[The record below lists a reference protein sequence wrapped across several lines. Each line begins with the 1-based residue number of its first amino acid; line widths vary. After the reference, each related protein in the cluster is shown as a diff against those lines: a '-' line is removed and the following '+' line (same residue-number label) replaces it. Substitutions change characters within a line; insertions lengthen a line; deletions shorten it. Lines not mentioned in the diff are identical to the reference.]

1 MATELGQ
8 AYVQVIPS
16 AKGIG
21 GMLKKSMG
29 GDFDSA
35 GQSLGTSLGSKI
47 KKALIAAG
55 IGKALKTAIFEG
67 AKLEQSLG
75 GVETL
80 FKGSAGRVKQYA
92 SQAFKTAGMSANEY
106 MENVTSF
113 SAAMISSLG
122 GNTKKA
128 AQLSNQAI
136 TDMSDNANKMG
147 SDISMITQTY
157 QSLARGQYQMLDN
170 LKLGYGGTKGE
181 MQRLLND
188 AEKLTGK
195 KYDISNFSDVTQ
207 AIHAIQTE
215 MGITGTTAKEA
226 ASTISGSFNMMKA
239 SAKDFLGNLTL
250 GRDVSKSMENLV
262 ASTGTFL
269 SNLLP
274 ALGNIAKGLVN
285 VIGTTFPQ
293 LFSQIGKSL
302 GANMPGLIS
311 KGLSMITQFT
321 ASLRNNAGKFISAG
335 MDMLLKLA
343 QGFARSMPVLIQ
355 KIPQIVTN
363 IAGIINDNAPKVLAT
378 GVKIII
384 TLAKGLIQAIPTLIA
399 NIPQI
404 LRAMWNAF
412 TAFSWLNLGGTII
425 RGIVGALRGGVGALF
440 SAAQSLGTTI
450 LNALANLPALLFNAG
465 ATAIVRMIQGLRSA
479 WGVLTGIGVQ
489 IISVIISGLASLGS
503 RLWNKAKSAVSRMIS
518 AFRSGGW
525 GSIGTHI
532 ISGII
537 RGIAGAAGRLFSAMK
552 NLASRALKSA
562 KKALGIESP
571 SKIFAAEVGHFIPS
585 GIALGVER
593 NEGVLT
599 ASMKHAAG
607 TMTDA
612 FNPNLVRTANSS
624 WSQMNMYPAYKDA
637 FSGGVVQNINIYQ
650 PVKTPG
656 ETARAIKDAA
666 FKIGLAGGQ

>member
-1 MATELGQ
+1 MATELGK

-29 GDFDSA
+29 GDMDSA
-35 GQSLGTSLGSKI
+35 GTSLGKGLGSKI
-47 KKALIAAG
+47 KAAIIAAG
-55 IGKALKTAIFEG
+55 IGKVLKTAIFEG

-80 FKGSAGRVKQYA
+80 FKGSAGRVKKYA
-92 SQAFKTAGMSANEY
+92 AEAYRTAGMSGNEY

-128 AQLSNQAI
+128 AKLSNQAI

-147 SDISMITQTY
+147 TDLSMVTQTY

-195 KYDISNFSDVTQ
+195 KYDISSFSDVTQ
-207 AIHAIQTE
+207 AIHAIQTQ

-226 ASTISGSFNMMKA
+226 ASTISGSFNMMKSA
-239 SAKDFLGNLTL
+239 AKDFLGNLTL

-262 ASTGTFL
+262 TSTGTFL

-293 LFSQIGKSL
+293 MFSKIGNSL
-302 GANMPGLIS
+302 GASMPGLIS
-311 KGLSMITQFT
+311 KGLTMVTQFT
-321 ASLRNNAGKFISAG
+321 ASLRKNAGKFVSAG
-335 MDMLLKLA
+335 MEMLLKLA
-343 QGFARSMPVLIQ
+343 QGWANSMPVMIQ
-355 KIPQIVTN
+355 KIPQIITN
-363 IAGIINDNAPKVLAT
+363 IAGLINDNAPKIMVT
-378 GVKIII
+378 GGKIII
-384 TLAKGLIQAIPTLIA
+384 TLVRGLINAIPTLIA

-412 TAFSWLNLGGTII
+412 TAFNWMSLGSSMIS
-425 RGIVGALRGGVGALF
+425 GIAGALRSGIGSLF
-440 SAAQSLGTTI
+440 SAAQSLCVTI
-450 LNALANLPALLFNAG
+450 VNAFINLPTVLFNAG
-465 ATAIVRMIQGLRSA
+465 ATAIVHLIQGFRSA
-479 WGVLTGIGVQ
+479 WGVITSIGGRIV
-489 IISVIISGLASLGS
+489 VAVISGLVSLASRMWS
-503 RLWNKAKSAVSRMIS
+503 SAKSAASRMFS
-518 AFRSGGW
+518 AFRAVSW
-525 GSIGTHI
+525 GSVGTHI

-537 RGIAGAAGRLFSAMK
+537 RGIAGAAGKLFSSMK
-552 NLASRALKSA
+552 NLASKALSAA
-562 KKALGIESP
+562 KKVLGINSP
-571 SKIFAAEVGHFIPS
+571 SRVFAAEVGRWIPAGIAVGVTKNS
-585 GIALGVER
+585 GILSSVMDDTAKSM
-593 NEGVLT
+593 T
-599 ASMKHAAG
+599 AS
-607 TMTDA
+607 
-612 FNPNLVRTANSS
+612 FNPNLVRNAQIS
-624 WSQMNMYPAYKDA
+624 WSGATQNNAA
-637 FSGGVVQNINIYQ
+637 NQTGNVVQNINIYQ

-656 ETARAIKDAA
+656 ETAEAIKNTAKYA
-666 FKIGLAGGQ
+666 FAGDYI

>member
-1 MATELGQ
+1 MATELGK

-29 GDFDSA
+29 GDMDSA
-35 GQSLGTSLGSKI
+35 GTSLGKGLGSKI
-47 KKALIAAG
+47 KAAIIAAG
-55 IGKALKTAIFEG
+55 IGKVLKTAIFEG

-80 FKGSAGRVKQYA
+80 FKGSAGRVKKYA
-92 SQAFKTAGMSANEY
+92 AEAYRTAGMSGNEY

-128 AQLSNQAI
+128 AKLSNQAI

-147 SDISMITQTY
+147 TDLSMVTQTY

-195 KYDISNFSDVTQ
+195 KYDISSFSDVTQ
-207 AIHAIQTE
+207 AIHAIQTQ

-226 ASTISGSFNMMKA
+226 ASTISGSFNMMKSA
-239 SAKDFLGNLTL
+239 AKDFLGNLTL

-262 ASTGTFL
+262 TSTGTFL

-293 LFSQIGKSL
+293 MFSKIGNSL
-302 GANMPGLIS
+302 GASMPGLIS
-311 KGLSMITQFT
+311 KGLTMVTQFT
-321 ASLRNNAGKFISAG
+321 ASLRRNAGKFVSAG
-335 MDMLLKLA
+335 MEMLLKLA
-343 QGFARSMPVLIQ
+343 QGWANSMPVMIQ
-355 KIPQIVTN
+355 KIPQIITN
-363 IAGIINDNAPKVLAT
+363 IAGLINDNAPKIMVT
-378 GVKIII
+378 GGKIII
-384 TLAKGLIQAIPTLIA
+384 TLVKGLINAIPTLIA

-412 TAFSWLNLGGTII
+412 TAFNWMSLGSTMIS
-425 RGIVGALRGGVGALF
+425 GIAGALRSGIGSLF
-440 SAAQSLGTTI
+440 SAAQSLCVTI
-450 LNALANLPALLFNAG
+450 VNAFINLPTVLFNAG
-465 ATAIVRMIQGLRSA
+465 ATAIVHLIQGFRSA
-479 WGVLTGIGVQ
+479 WGVITSIGGRIV
-489 IISVIISGLASLGS
+489 VAVISGLASLAS
-503 RLWNKAKSAVSRMIS
+503 RMWSSAKSAVSRMLS

-537 RGIAGAAGRLFSAMK
+537 RGIAGAAGKLFSAMK
-552 NLASRALKSA
+552 NLASKALSAA
-562 KKALGIESP
+562 KKVLGINSP
-571 SKIFAAEVGHFIPS
+571 SRVFASEVGRWIPA
-585 GIALGVER
+585 GIAVGVTK
-593 NEGVLT
+593 NSGMLSSVMDDT
-599 ASMKHAAG
+599 AKSM
-607 TMTDA
+607 TSS
-612 FNPNLVRTANSS
+612 FNPNLVRNAQIS
-624 WSQMNMYPAYKDA
+624 WSGATQNNAA
-637 FSGGVVQNINIYQ
+637 NQTGNVVQNINIYQ

-656 ETARAIKDAA
+656 ETAEAIKNTAKYA
-666 FKIGLAGGQ
+666 FAGDYI

>member
-1 MATELGQ
+1 MATELGK

-29 GDFDSA
+29 GDMDSA
-35 GQSLGTSLGSKI
+35 GTSLGKGLGSKI
-47 KKALIAAG
+47 KAAIIAAG
-55 IGKALKTAIFEG
+55 IGKVLKTAIFEG

-80 FKGSAGRVKQYA
+80 FKGSAGRVKKYA
-92 SQAFKTAGMSANEY
+92 AEAYRTAGMSGNEY

-128 AQLSNQAI
+128 AKLSNQAI

-147 SDISMITQTY
+147 TDLSMVTQTY

-195 KYDISNFSDVTQ
+195 KYDISSFSDVTQ
-207 AIHAIQTE
+207 AIHAIQTQ

-226 ASTISGSFNMMKA
+226 ASTISGSFNMMKSA
-239 SAKDFLGNLTL
+239 AKDFLGNLTL

-262 ASTGTFL
+262 TSTGTFL

-293 LFSQIGKSL
+293 MFSKIGNSL
-302 GANMPGLIS
+302 GASMPGLIS
-311 KGLSMITQFT
+311 KGLTMVTQFT
-321 ASLRNNAGKFISAG
+321 ASLRKNAGKFVSAG
-335 MDMLLKLA
+335 MEMLLKLA
-343 QGFARSMPVLIQ
+343 QGWANSMPVMIQ
-355 KIPQIVTN
+355 KIPQIITN
-363 IAGIINDNAPKVLAT
+363 IAGLINDNAPKIMVT
-378 GVKIII
+378 GGKIII
-384 TLAKGLIQAIPTLIA
+384 TLVKGLINAIPTLIA

-412 TAFSWLNLGGTII
+412 TAFNWMSLGSSMIS
-425 RGIVGALRGGVGALF
+425 GIAGALRSGIGSLF
-440 SAAQSLGTTI
+440 SAAQSLCVTI
-450 LNALANLPALLFNAG
+450 VNAFINLPTVLFNAG
-465 ATAIVRMIQGLRSA
+465 ATAIVHLIQGFRSA
-479 WGVLTGIGVQ
+479 WGVITSIGGRIV
-489 IISVIISGLASLGS
+489 VAVISGLVSLASRMWS
-503 RLWNKAKSAVSRMIS
+503 SAKSAASRMLS
-518 AFRSGGW
+518 AFRAVSW
-525 GSIGTHI
+525 GSVGTHI
-532 ISGII
+532 ISGIV
-537 RGIAGAAGRLFSAMK
+537 RGIAGAAGKLFSAMK
-552 NLASRALKSA
+552 NLASKALSAA
-562 KKALGIESP
+562 KKVLGINSP
-571 SKIFAAEVGHFIPS
+571 SRVFAAEVGRWIPA
-585 GIALGVER
+585 GIAVGVTK
-593 NEGVLT
+593 NSGMLSSVMDDT
-599 ASMKHAAG
+599 AKSM
-607 TMTDA
+607 TSS
-612 FNPNLVRTANSS
+612 FNPNLVRNAQIS
-624 WSQMNMYPAYKDA
+624 WSGATQNNAA
-637 FSGGVVQNINIYQ
+637 NQTGNVVQNINIYQ

-656 ETARAIKDAA
+656 ETAEAIKNTAKYA
-666 FKIGLAGGQ
+666 FAGDYI

>member
-1 MATELGQ
+1 MATELGK

-29 GDFDSA
+29 GDMDSA
-35 GQSLGTSLGSKI
+35 GTSLGKGLGSKI
-47 KKALIAAG
+47 KAAIIAAG
-55 IGKALKTAIFEG
+55 IGKVLKTAIFEG

-80 FKGSAGRVKQYA
+80 FKGSAGRVKKYA
-92 SQAFKTAGMSANEY
+92 AEAYRTAGMSGNEY

-128 AQLSNQAI
+128 AKLSNQAI

-147 SDISMITQTY
+147 TDLSMVTQTY

-195 KYDISNFSDVTQ
+195 KYDISSFSDVTQ
-207 AIHAIQTE
+207 AIHAIQTQ

-226 ASTISGSFNMMKA
+226 ASTISGSFNMMKSA
-239 SAKDFLGNLTL
+239 AKDFLGNLTL

-262 ASTGTFL
+262 TSTGTFL

-293 LFSQIGKSL
+293 MFSKIGNSL
-302 GANMPGLIS
+302 GASMPGLIS
-311 KGLSMITQFT
+311 KGLTMVTQFT
-321 ASLRNNAGKFISAG
+321 ASLRKNAGKFVSAG
-335 MDMLLKLA
+335 MEMLLKLA
-343 QGFARSMPVLIQ
+343 QGWANSMPVMIQ
-355 KIPQIVTN
+355 KIPQIITN
-363 IAGIINDNAPKVLAT
+363 IAGLINDNAPKIMVT
-378 GVKIII
+378 GGKIII
-384 TLAKGLIQAIPTLIA
+384 TLVKGLINAIPTLIA

-412 TAFSWLNLGGTII
+412 TAFNWMSLGSSMIS
-425 RGIVGALRGGVGALF
+425 GIAGALRSGIGSLF
-440 SAAQSLGTTI
+440 SAAQSLCVTI
-450 LNALANLPALLFNAG
+450 VNAFINLPTVLFNAG
-465 ATAIVRMIQGLRSA
+465 ATAIVHLIQGFRSA
-479 WGVLTGIGVQ
+479 WGVITSIGGRIV
-489 IISVIISGLASLGS
+489 VAVISGLVSLASRMWS
-503 RLWNKAKSAVSRMIS
+503 SAKSAASRMLS
-518 AFRSGGW
+518 AFRAVSW
-525 GSIGTHI
+525 GSVGTHI
-532 ISGII
+532 ISGIV
-537 RGIAGAAGRLFSAMK
+537 RGIAGAAGKLFSAMK
-552 NLASRALKSA
+552 NLASKALSAA
-562 KKALGIESP
+562 KKVLGINSP
-571 SKIFAAEVGHFIPS
+571 SRVFAAEVGRWIPA
-585 GIALGVER
+585 GIAAGVTK
-593 NEGVLT
+593 NSGMLSSVMDDT
-599 ASMKHAAG
+599 AKSM
-607 TMTDA
+607 TSS
-612 FNPNLVRTANSS
+612 FNPNLVRNAQIS
-624 WSQMNMYPAYKDA
+624 WSGATQNNAA
-637 FSGGVVQNINIYQ
+637 NQTGNVVQNINIYQ

-656 ETARAIKDAA
+656 ETAEAIKNTAKYA
-666 FKIGLAGGQ
+666 FAGDYI

>member
-1 MATELGQ
+1 MATELGK

-29 GDFDSA
+29 GDMDSA
-35 GQSLGTSLGSKI
+35 GTSLGKGLGSKI
-47 KKALIAAG
+47 KAAIIAAG
-55 IGKALKTAIFEG
+55 IGKVLKTAIFEG

-80 FKGSAGRVKQYA
+80 FKGSAGRVKKYA
-92 SQAFKTAGMSANEY
+92 AEAYRTAGMSGNEY

-128 AQLSNQAI
+128 AKLSNQAI

-147 SDISMITQTY
+147 TDLSMVTQTY

-195 KYDISNFSDVTQ
+195 KYDISSFSDITQ
-207 AIHAIQTE
+207 AIHAIQTQ

-226 ASTISGSFNMMKA
+226 ASTISGSFNMMKSA
-239 SAKDFLGNLTL
+239 AKDFLGNLTL

-262 ASTGTFL
+262 TSTGTFL

-293 LFSQIGKSL
+293 MFSKIGNSL
-302 GANMPGLIS
+302 GASMPGLIS
-311 KGLSMITQFT
+311 KGLTMVTQFT
-321 ASLRNNAGKFISAG
+321 ASLRKNAGKFVSAG
-335 MDMLLKLA
+335 MEMLLKLA
-343 QGFARSMPVLIQ
+343 QGWANSMPVMIQ
-355 KIPQIVTN
+355 KIPQIITN
-363 IAGIINDNAPKVLAT
+363 IAGLINDNAPKIMVT
-378 GVKIII
+378 GGKIII
-384 TLAKGLIQAIPTLIA
+384 TLVKGLINAIPTLIA

-412 TAFSWLNLGGTII
+412 TAFNWMSLGSSMIS
-425 RGIVGALRGGVGALF
+425 GIAGALRSGIGSLF
-440 SAAQSLGTTI
+440 SAAQSLCVTI
-450 LNALANLPALLFNAG
+450 VNAFINLPTVLFNAG
-465 ATAIVRMIQGLRSA
+465 ATAIVYLIQGFRSA
-479 WGVLTGIGVQ
+479 WGVITSIGGRIV
-489 IISVIISGLASLGS
+489 VAVISGLVSLASRMWS
-503 RLWNKAKSAVSRMIS
+503 SAKSAASRMLS
-518 AFRSGGW
+518 AFRAVSW
-525 GSIGTHI
+525 GSVGTHI

-537 RGIAGAAGRLFSAMK
+537 RGIAGAAGKLFSAMK
-552 NLASRALKSA
+552 NLASKALSAA
-562 KKALGIESP
+562 KKVLGINSP
-571 SKIFAAEVGHFIPS
+571 SRVFAAEVGRWIPA
-585 GIALGVER
+585 GIAVGVTK
-593 NEGVLT
+593 NSGMLSSVMDDT
-599 ASMKHAAG
+599 AKSM
-607 TMTDA
+607 TSS
-612 FNPNLVRTANSS
+612 FNPNLVRNAQIS
-624 WSQMNMYPAYKDA
+624 WSGATQNNAA
-637 FSGGVVQNINIYQ
+637 NQTGNVVQNINIYQ

-656 ETARAIKDAA
+656 ETAEAIKNTAKYA
-666 FKIGLAGGQ
+666 FAGDYI

>member
-1 MATELGQ
+1 MATELGK

-29 GDFDSA
+29 GDMDSA
-35 GQSLGTSLGSKI
+35 GTSLGKGLGSKI
-47 KKALIAAG
+47 KAAIIAAG
-55 IGKALKTAIFEG
+55 IGKVLKTAIFEG

-80 FKGSAGRVKQYA
+80 FKGSAGRVKKYA
-92 SQAFKTAGMSANEY
+92 AEAYRTAGMSGNEY

-128 AQLSNQAI
+128 AKLSNQAI

-147 SDISMITQTY
+147 TDLSMVTQTY

-195 KYDISNFSDVTQ
+195 KYDISSFSDVTQ
-207 AIHAIQTE
+207 AIHAIQTQ

-262 ASTGTFL
+262 TSTGTFL

-293 LFSQIGKSL
+293 MFSKIGNSL
-302 GANMPGLIS
+302 GASMPGLIS
-311 KGLSMITQFT
+311 KGLTMVTQFT
-321 ASLRNNAGKFISAG
+321 ASLRKNAGKFVSAG

-343 QGFARSMPVLIQ
+343 QGWANSMPVMIQ
-355 KIPQIVTN
+355 KIPQIITN
-363 IAGIINDNAPKVLAT
+363 IAGLINDNAPKIMIT
-378 GVKIII
+378 GGKIII
-384 TLAKGLIQAIPTLIA
+384 TLVKGLINAIPTLIA

-412 TAFSWLNLGGTII
+412 TAFNWMSLGSTMIS
-425 RGIVGALRGGVGALF
+425 GIAGALRSGIGSLF
-440 SAAQSLGTTI
+440 SAAQSLCATI
-450 LNALANLPALLFNAG
+450 VNAFINLPTVLFNAG
-465 ATAIVRMIQGLRSA
+465 ATAIVHLIQGFRSA
-479 WGVLTGIGVQ
+479 WGVITSIGGRIV
-489 IISVIISGLASLGS
+489 VAVISGLVSLASRMWS
-503 RLWNKAKSAVSRMIS
+503 SAKSAASRMLS
-518 AFRSGGW
+518 AFRAVSW
-525 GSIGTHI
+525 GSVGTHI
-532 ISGII
+532 ISGIV
-537 RGIAGAAGRLFSAMK
+537 RGIAGAAGKLFSAMK
-552 NLASRALKSA
+552 NLASKALSAA
-562 KKALGIESP
+562 KKVLGINSP
-571 SKIFAAEVGHFIPS
+571 SRVFAAEVGRWIPA
-585 GIALGVER
+585 GIAVGVTK
-593 NEGVLT
+593 NSGMLSSVMDDT
-599 ASMKHAAG
+599 AKSM
-607 TMTDA
+607 TSS
-612 FNPNLVRTANSS
+612 FNPNLVRNAQIS
-624 WSQMNMYPAYKDA
+624 WSGATQNNAA
-637 FSGGVVQNINIYQ
+637 NQTGNVVQNINIYQ

-656 ETARAIKDAA
+656 ETAEAIKNTAKYA
-666 FKIGLAGGQ
+666 FAGDYI

>member
-1 MATELGQ
+1 MATELGK

-29 GDFDSA
+29 GDMDSA
-35 GQSLGTSLGSKI
+35 GTSLGKGLGSKI
-47 KKALIAAG
+47 KAAIIAAG
-55 IGKALKTAIFEG
+55 IGKVLKTAIFEG

-80 FKGSAGRVKQYA
+80 FKGSAGRVKKYA
-92 SQAFKTAGMSANEY
+92 AEAYRTAGMSGNEY

-128 AQLSNQAI
+128 AKLSNQAI

-147 SDISMITQTY
+147 TDLSMVTQTY

-195 KYDISNFSDVTQ
+195 KYDISSFSDVTQ
-207 AIHAIQTE
+207 AIHAIQTQ

-293 LFSQIGKSL
+293 IFSKIGNSL
-302 GANMPGLIS
+302 GASMPGLVS
-311 KGLSMITQFT
+311 KGLTMVTQFT
-321 ASLRNNAGKFISAG
+321 ASLRKNAGKFVSAG
-335 MDMLLKLA
+335 MEMLLKLA
-343 QGFARSMPVLIQ
+343 QGWANSMPVMIQ
-355 KIPQIVTN
+355 KIPQIITN
-363 IAGIINDNAPKVLAT
+363 IAGLINDNAPKIMVT
-378 GVKIII
+378 GGKIII
-384 TLAKGLIQAIPTLIA
+384 TLVKGLINAIPTLIA

-412 TAFSWLNLGGTII
+412 TAFNWMSLGSSMIS
-425 RGIVGALRGGVGALF
+425 GIAGALRSGIGSLF
-440 SAAQSLGTTI
+440 SAAQSLCVTI
-450 LNALANLPALLFNAG
+450 VNAFINLPTVLFNAG
-465 ATAIVRMIQGLRSA
+465 ATAIVHLIQGFRSA
-479 WGVLTGIGVQ
+479 WGVITSIGGRIV
-489 IISVIISGLASLGS
+489 VAVISGLVSLASRMWS
-503 RLWNKAKSAVSRMIS
+503 SAKSAASRMLS
-518 AFRSGGW
+518 AFRAVSW
-525 GSIGTHI
+525 GSVGTHI

-537 RGIAGAAGRLFSAMK
+537 RGIAGAAGKLFSSMK
-552 NLASRALKSA
+552 NLASKALSAA
-562 KKALGIESP
+562 KKVLGINSP
-571 SKIFAAEVGHFIPS
+571 SRVFAAEVGRWIPA
-585 GIALGVER
+585 GIAVGVTK
-593 NEGVLT
+593 NSGMLSSVMDDT
-599 ASMKHAAG
+599 AKSM
-607 TMTDA
+607 TSS
-612 FNPNLVRTANSS
+612 FNPNLVRNAQIS
-624 WSQMNMYPAYKDA
+624 WSGATQNNAA
-637 FSGGVVQNINIYQ
+637 NQTGNVVQNINIYQ

-656 ETARAIKDAA
+656 ETAEAIKNTAKYA
-666 FKIGLAGGQ
+666 FAGDYI

>member
-1 MATELGQ
+1 MATELGK

-29 GDFDSA
+29 GDMDSA
-35 GQSLGTSLGSKI
+35 GTSLGKGLGSKI
-47 KKALIAAG
+47 KAAIIAAG
-55 IGKALKTAIFEG
+55 IGKVLKTAIFEG

-80 FKGSAGRVKQYA
+80 FKGSAGRVKKYA
-92 SQAFKTAGMSANEY
+92 AEAYRTAGMSGNEY

-128 AQLSNQAI
+128 AKLSNQAI

-147 SDISMITQTY
+147 TDLSMVTQTY

-195 KYDISNFSDVTQ
+195 KYDISSFSDVTQ
-207 AIHAIQTE
+207 AIHAIQTQ

-262 ASTGTFL
+262 TSTGTFL

-293 LFSQIGKSL
+293 MFSKIGNSL
-302 GANMPGLIS
+302 GASMPGLIS
-311 KGLSMITQFT
+311 KGLTMVTQFT
-321 ASLRNNAGKFISAG
+321 ASLRKNAGKFVSAG
-335 MDMLLKLA
+335 MEMLLKLA
-343 QGFARSMPVLIQ
+343 QGWANSMPVMIQ
-355 KIPQIVTN
+355 KIPQIITN
-363 IAGIINDNAPKVLAT
+363 IAGLINDNAPKIMIT
-378 GVKIII
+378 GGKIII
-384 TLAKGLIQAIPTLIA
+384 TLVKGLINAIPTLIA

-412 TAFSWLNLGGTII
+412 TAFNWMSLGSSMIS
-425 RGIVGALRGGVGALF
+425 GIAGALRSGIGSLF
-440 SAAQSLGTTI
+440 SAAQSLCVTI
-450 LNALANLPALLFNAG
+450 VNAFINLPTVLFNAG
-465 ATAIVRMIQGLRSA
+465 ATAIVHLIQGFRSA
-479 WGVLTGIGVQ
+479 WGVITSIGGRIV
-489 IISVIISGLASLGS
+489 VAVISGLVSLASRMWS
-503 RLWNKAKSAVSRMIS
+503 SAKSAASRMLS
-518 AFRSGGW
+518 AFRAVSW
-525 GSIGTHI
+525 GSVGTHI

-537 RGIAGAAGRLFSAMK
+537 RGIAGAAGKLFSAMK
-552 NLASRALKSA
+552 NLASKALSAA
-562 KKALGIESP
+562 KKVLGINSP
-571 SKIFAAEVGHFIPS
+571 SRVFAAEVGRWIPA
-585 GIALGVER
+585 GIAVGVTK
-593 NEGVLT
+593 NSGMLSSVMDDT
-599 ASMKHAAG
+599 AKSM
-607 TMTDA
+607 TSS
-612 FNPNLVRTANSS
+612 FNPNLVRNAQIS
-624 WSQMNMYPAYKDA
+624 WSGATQNNAA
-637 FSGGVVQNINIYQ
+637 NQTGNVVQNINIYQ

-656 ETARAIKDAA
+656 ETAEAIKNTAKYA
-666 FKIGLAGGQ
+666 FAGDYI

>member
-1 MATELGQ
+1 MATELGK

-29 GDFDSA
+29 GDMDSA
-35 GQSLGTSLGSKI
+35 GTSLGKGLGSKI
-47 KKALIAAG
+47 KAAIIAAG
-55 IGKALKTAIFEG
+55 IGKVLKTAIFEG

-80 FKGSAGRVKQYA
+80 FKGSAGRVKKYA
-92 SQAFKTAGMSANEY
+92 AEAYRTAGMSGNEY

-128 AQLSNQAI
+128 AKLSNQAI

-147 SDISMITQTY
+147 TDLSMVTQTY

-195 KYDISNFSDVTQ
+195 KYDISSFSDVTQ
-207 AIHAIQTE
+207 AIHAIQTQ

-226 ASTISGSFNMMKA
+226 ASTISGSFNMMKSA
-239 SAKDFLGNLTL
+239 AKDFLGNLTL

-262 ASTGTFL
+262 TSTGTFL

-293 LFSQIGKSL
+293 MFSKIGNSL
-302 GANMPGLIS
+302 GASMPGLIS
-311 KGLSMITQFT
+311 KGLTMVTQFT
-321 ASLRNNAGKFISAG
+321 ASLRRNAGKFVSAG
-335 MDMLLKLA
+335 MEMLLKLA
-343 QGFARSMPVLIQ
+343 QGWANSMPVMIQ
-355 KIPQIVTN
+355 KIPQIITN
-363 IAGIINDNAPKVLAT
+363 IAGLINDNAPKIMVT
-378 GVKIII
+378 GGKIII
-384 TLAKGLIQAIPTLIA
+384 ALVRGLINAIPTLIA

-412 TAFSWLNLGGTII
+412 TAFNWMSLGSSMIS
-425 RGIVGALRGGVGALF
+425 GIAGALRSGIGSLF
-440 SAAQSLGTTI
+440 SAAQSLCVTI
-450 LNALANLPALLFNAG
+450 VNAFINLPTVLFNAG
-465 ATAIVRMIQGLRSA
+465 ATAIVHLIQGFRSA
-479 WGVLTGIGVQ
+479 WGVITSIGGRIV
-489 IISVIISGLASLGS
+489 VAVISGLVSLASRMWS
-503 RLWNKAKSAVSRMIS
+503 SAKSAASRMFS
-518 AFRSGGW
+518 AFRAVSW
-525 GSIGTHI
+525 GSVGTHI

-537 RGIAGAAGRLFSAMK
+537 RGIAGAAGKLFSAMK
-552 NLASRALKSA
+552 NLASKALSAA
-562 KKALGIESP
+562 KKVLGINSP
-571 SKIFAAEVGHFIPS
+571 SRVFAAEVGRWIPA
-585 GIALGVER
+585 GIAVGVTK
-593 NEGVLT
+593 NSGMLSSVMDDT
-599 ASMKHAAG
+599 AKSM
-607 TMTDA
+607 TSS
-612 FNPNLVRTANSS
+612 FNPNLVRNAQIS
-624 WSQMNMYPAYKDA
+624 WSGATQNNAA
-637 FSGGVVQNINIYQ
+637 NQTGNVVQNINIYQ

-656 ETARAIKDAA
+656 ETAEAIKNTAKYA
-666 FKIGLAGGQ
+666 FAGDYI

>member
-1 MATELGQ
+1 MATELGK

-29 GDFDSA
+29 GDMDSA
-35 GQSLGTSLGSKI
+35 GTSLGKGLGSKI
-47 KKALIAAG
+47 KAAIIAAG
-55 IGKALKTAIFEG
+55 IGKVLKTAIFEG

-80 FKGSAGRVKQYA
+80 FKGSAGRVKKYA
-92 SQAFKTAGMSANEY
+92 AEAYRTAGMSGNEY

-128 AQLSNQAI
+128 AKLSNQAI

-147 SDISMITQTY
+147 TDLSMVTQTY

-195 KYDISNFSDVTQ
+195 KYDISSFSDVTQ
-207 AIHAIQTE
+207 AIHAIQTQ

-226 ASTISGSFNMMKA
+226 ASTISGSFNMMKSA
-239 SAKDFLGNLTL
+239 AKDFLGNLTL

-262 ASTGTFL
+262 TSTGTFL

-293 LFSQIGKSL
+293 MFSKIGNSL
-302 GANMPGLIS
+302 GASMPGLIS
-311 KGLSMITQFT
+311 KGLTMVTQFT
-321 ASLRNNAGKFISAG
+321 ASLRKNAGKFVSAG
-335 MDMLLKLA
+335 MEMLLKLA
-343 QGFARSMPVLIQ
+343 QGWANSMPVMIQ
-355 KIPQIVTN
+355 KIPQIITN
-363 IAGIINDNAPKVLAT
+363 IAGLINDNAPKIMVT
-378 GVKIII
+378 GGKIII
-384 TLAKGLIQAIPTLIA
+384 TLVKGLINAIPTLIA

-412 TAFSWLNLGGTII
+412 TAFNWMSLGSSMIS
-425 RGIVGALRGGVGALF
+425 GIAGALRSGIGSLF
-440 SAAQSLGTTI
+440 SAAQSLCVTI
-450 LNALANLPALLFNAG
+450 VNAFINLPTVLFNAG
-465 ATAIVRMIQGLRSA
+465 ATAIVHLIQGFRSA
-479 WGVLTGIGVQ
+479 WGVITSIGGRIV
-489 IISVIISGLASLGS
+489 VAVISGLISLASRMWS
-503 RLWNKAKSAVSRMIS
+503 SAKSAASRMFS
-518 AFRSGGW
+518 AFRAVSW
-525 GSIGTHI
+525 GSVGTHI
-532 ISGII
+532 ISGIV
-537 RGIAGAAGRLFSAMK
+537 RGIAGAAGKLFSAMK
-552 NLASRALKSA
+552 NLASKALSAA
-562 KKALGIESP
+562 KKVLGINSP
-571 SKIFAAEVGHFIPS
+571 SRVFAAEVGRWIPA
-585 GIALGVER
+585 GIAVGVTK
-593 NEGVLT
+593 NSGMLSSVMDDT
-599 ASMKHAAG
+599 AKSM
-607 TMTDA
+607 TSS
-612 FNPNLVRTANSS
+612 FNPNLVRNAQIS
-624 WSQMNMYPAYKDA
+624 WSGVKQNNAA
-637 FSGGVVQNINIYQ
+637 NQTGNVVQNINIYQ

-656 ETARAIKDAA
+656 ETAEAIKNTAKYA
-666 FKIGLAGGQ
+666 FAGDYI

>member
-1 MATELGQ
+1 MATELGK

-29 GDFDSA
+29 GDMDSA
-35 GQSLGTSLGSKI
+35 GTSLGKGLGSKI
-47 KKALIAAG
+47 KAAIIAAG
-55 IGKALKTAIFEG
+55 IGKVLKTAIFEG

-80 FKGSAGRVKQYA
+80 FKGSAGRVKKYA
-92 SQAFKTAGMSANEY
+92 AEAYRTAGMSGNEY

-128 AQLSNQAI
+128 AKLSNQAI

-147 SDISMITQTY
+147 TDLSMVTQTY

-195 KYDISNFSDVTQ
+195 KYDISSFSDVTQ
-207 AIHAIQTE
+207 AIHAIQTQ

-262 ASTGTFL
+262 TSTGTFL

-293 LFSQIGKSL
+293 MFSKIGNSL
-302 GANMPGLIS
+302 GASMPGLIS
-311 KGLSMITQFT
+311 KGLTMVTQFT
-321 ASLRNNAGKFISAG
+321 ASLRKNAGKFVSAG
-335 MDMLLKLA
+335 MEMLLKLA
-343 QGFARSMPVLIQ
+343 QGWANSMPVMIQ
-355 KIPQIVTN
+355 KIPQIITN
-363 IAGIINDNAPKVLAT
+363 IAGLINDNAPKIMIT
-378 GVKIII
+378 GGKIII
-384 TLAKGLIQAIPTLIA
+384 TLVKGLINAIPTLIA

-412 TAFSWLNLGGTII
+412 TAFNWMSLGSSMIS
-425 RGIVGALRGGVGALF
+425 GIAGALRSGIGSLF
-440 SAAQSLGTTI
+440 SAAQSLCVTI
-450 LNALANLPALLFNAG
+450 VNAFINLPTVLFNAG
-465 ATAIVRMIQGLRSA
+465 ATAIVHLIQGFRSA
-479 WGVLTGIGVQ
+479 WGVITSIGGR
-489 IISVIISGLASLGS
+489 IVIAVISGLVSLASRMWS
-503 RLWNKAKSAVSRMIS
+503 SAKSAASRMFS
-518 AFRSGGW
+518 AFRAVSW
-525 GSIGTHI
+525 GSVGTHI

-537 RGIAGAAGRLFSAMK
+537 RGIAGAAGKLFSAMK
-552 NLASRALKSA
+552 NLASKALSAA
-562 KKALGIESP
+562 KKVLGINSP
-571 SKIFAAEVGHFIPS
+571 SRVFAAEVGRWIPA
-585 GIALGVER
+585 GIAVGVTK
-593 NEGVLT
+593 NSGMLSSVMDDT
-599 ASMKHAAG
+599 AKSM
-607 TMTDA
+607 TSS
-612 FNPNLVRTANSS
+612 FNPNLVRNAQIS
-624 WSQMNMYPAYKDA
+624 WSGATQNNAA
-637 FSGGVVQNINIYQ
+637 NQTGNVVQNINIYQ

-656 ETARAIKDAA
+656 ETAEAIKNTAKYA
-666 FKIGLAGGQ
+666 FAGDYI

>member
-1 MATELGQ
+1 MATELGK

-29 GDFDSA
+29 GDMDSA
-35 GQSLGTSLGSKI
+35 GTSLGKGLGSKI
-47 KKALIAAG
+47 KAAIIAAG
-55 IGKALKTAIFEG
+55 IGKVLKTAIFEG

-80 FKGSAGRVKQYA
+80 FKGSAGRVKKYA
-92 SQAFKTAGMSANEY
+92 AEAYRTAGMSGNEY

-128 AQLSNQAI
+128 AKLSNQAI

-147 SDISMITQTY
+147 TDLSMVTQTY

-195 KYDISNFSDVTQ
+195 KYDISSFSDVTQ
-207 AIHAIQTE
+207 AIHAIQTQ

-226 ASTISGSFNMMKA
+226 ASTISGSFNMMKSA
-239 SAKDFLGNLTL
+239 AKDFLGNLTL

-262 ASTGTFL
+262 TSTGTFL

-293 LFSQIGKSL
+293 MFSKIGNSL
-302 GANMPGLIS
+302 GASMPGLIS
-311 KGLSMITQFT
+311 KGLTMVTQFT
-321 ASLRNNAGKFISAG
+321 ASLRRNAGKFVSAG
-335 MDMLLKLA
+335 MEMLLKLA
-343 QGFARSMPVLIQ
+343 QGWANSMPVMIQ
-355 KIPQIVTN
+355 KIPQIITN
-363 IAGIINDNAPKVLAT
+363 IAGLINDNAPKIMVT
-378 GVKIII
+378 GGKIII
-384 TLAKGLIQAIPTLIA
+384 TLVKGLINAIPTLIA

-412 TAFSWLNLGGTII
+412 TAFNWMSLGSSMIS
-425 RGIVGALRGGVGALF
+425 GIAGALRSGIGSLF
-440 SAAQSLGTTI
+440 SAAQSLCVTI
-450 LNALANLPALLFNAG
+450 VNAFINLPTVLFNAG
-465 ATAIVRMIQGLRSA
+465 ATAIVHLIQGFRSA
-479 WGVLTGIGVQ
+479 WGVITSIGGRIV
-489 IISVIISGLASLGS
+489 VAVISGLVSLASRMWS
-503 RLWNKAKSAVSRMIS
+503 SAKSAASRMLS
-518 AFRSGGW
+518 AFRAVSW
-525 GSIGTHI
+525 GSVGTHI
-532 ISGII
+532 ISGIV
-537 RGIAGAAGRLFSAMK
+537 RGIAGAAGKLFSAMK
-552 NLASRALKSA
+552 NLASKALSAA
-562 KKALGIESP
+562 KKVLGINSP
-571 SKIFAAEVGHFIPS
+571 SRVFAAEVGRWIPA
-585 GIALGVER
+585 GIAVGVTK
-593 NEGVLT
+593 NSGMLSSVMDDT
-599 ASMKHAAG
+599 AKSM
-607 TMTDA
+607 TSS
-612 FNPNLVRTANSS
+612 FNPNLVRNAQIS
-624 WSQMNMYPAYKDA
+624 WSGATQNNAA
-637 FSGGVVQNINIYQ
+637 NQTGNVVQNINIYQ

-656 ETARAIKDAA
+656 ETAEAIKNTAKYA
-666 FKIGLAGGQ
+666 FAGDYI

>member
-1 MATELGQ
+1 MATELGK

-29 GDFDSA
+29 GDMDSA
-35 GQSLGTSLGSKI
+35 GTSLGKGLGSKI
-47 KKALIAAG
+47 KAAIIAAG
-55 IGKALKTAIFEG
+55 IGKVLKTAIFEG

-80 FKGSAGRVKQYA
+80 FKGSAGRVKKYA
-92 SQAFKTAGMSANEY
+92 AEAYRTAGMSGNEY

-128 AQLSNQAI
+128 AKLSNQAI

-147 SDISMITQTY
+147 TDLSMVTQTY

-195 KYDISNFSDVTQ
+195 KYDISSFSDVTQ
-207 AIHAIQTE
+207 AIHAIQTQ

-226 ASTISGSFNMMKA
+226 ATTISGSFNMMKSA
-239 SAKDFLGNLTL
+239 AKDFLGNLTL

-262 ASTGTFL
+262 TSTGTFL

-274 ALGNIAKGLVN
+274 ALGNIAKGFVN

-293 LFSQIGKSL
+293 MFSKIGNGL
-302 GANMPGLIS
+302 GASMPGLIS
-311 KGLSMITQFT
+311 KGLTMVTQFT
-321 ASLRNNAGKFISAG
+321 ASLRKNAGKFVSAG
-335 MDMLLKLA
+335 MEMLLKLA
-343 QGFARSMPVLIQ
+343 QGWANSMPVMIQ
-355 KIPQIVTN
+355 KIPQIITN
-363 IAGIINDNAPKVLAT
+363 IAGLINDNAPKIMIT
-378 GVKIII
+378 GGKIII
-384 TLAKGLIQAIPTLIA
+384 TLVKGLINAIPTLIA

-412 TAFSWLNLGGTII
+412 TAFNWMSLGSTMIS
-425 RGIVGALRGGVGALF
+425 GIAGALRSGIGSLF
-440 SAAQSLGTTI
+440 SAAQSLCVTI
-450 LNALANLPALLFNAG
+450 VNAFINLPTVLFNAG
-465 ATAIVRMIQGLRSA
+465 ATAIVHLIQGFRSA
-479 WGVLTGIGVQ
+479 WGVITSIGGRIV
-489 IISVIISGLASLGS
+489 VAVISGLVSLASRMWS
-503 RLWNKAKSAVSRMIS
+503 SAKSAASRMLS
-518 AFRSGGW
+518 AFRAVSW
-525 GSIGTHI
+525 GSVGTHI

-537 RGIAGAAGRLFSAMK
+537 RGIAGAAGKLFSAMK
-552 NLASRALKSA
+552 NLASKALSAA
-562 KKALGIESP
+562 KKVLGINSP
-571 SKIFAAEVGHFIPS
+571 SRVFAAEVGRWIPA
-585 GIALGVER
+585 GIAVGVTK
-593 NEGVLT
+593 NSGMLSSVMDDT
-599 ASMKHAAG
+599 AKSM
-607 TMTDA
+607 TSS
-612 FNPNLVRTANSS
+612 FNPNLVRNAQIS
-624 WSQMNMYPAYKDA
+624 WSGATQNNAA
-637 FSGGVVQNINIYQ
+637 NQTGNVVQNINIYQ

-656 ETARAIKDAA
+656 ETAEAIKNTAKYT
-666 FKIGLAGGQ
+666 FAGDYV

>member
-1 MATELGQ
+1 MATELGK

-29 GDFDSA
+29 GDMDSA
-35 GQSLGTSLGSKI
+35 GTSLGKGLGSKI
-47 KKALIAAG
+47 KAAIIAAG
-55 IGKALKTAIFEG
+55 IGKVLKTAIFEG

-80 FKGSAGRVKQYA
+80 FKGSAGRVKKYA
-92 SQAFKTAGMSANEY
+92 AEAYRTAGMSGNEY

-128 AQLSNQAI
+128 AKLSNQAI

-147 SDISMITQTY
+147 TDLSMVTQTY

-195 KYDISNFSDVTQ
+195 KYDISSFSDVTQ
-207 AIHAIQTE
+207 AIHAIQTQ

-262 ASTGTFL
+262 TSTGTFL

-293 LFSQIGKSL
+293 MFSKIGNSL
-302 GANMPGLIS
+302 GASMPGLIS
-311 KGLSMITQFT
+311 KGLTMVTQFT
-321 ASLRNNAGKFISAG
+321 ASLRKNAGKFVSAG
-335 MDMLLKLA
+335 MEMLLKLA
-343 QGFARSMPVLIQ
+343 QGWANSMPVMIQ
-355 KIPQIVTN
+355 KIPQIITN
-363 IAGIINDNAPKVLAT
+363 IAGLINDNAPKIMVT
-378 GVKIII
+378 GGKIII
-384 TLAKGLIQAIPTLIA
+384 TLVKGLINAIPTLIA

-412 TAFSWLNLGGTII
+412 TAFNWMSLGSSMIS
-425 RGIVGALRGGVGALF
+425 GIAGALRSGIGSLF
-440 SAAQSLGTTI
+440 SAAQSLCVTI
-450 LNALANLPALLFNAG
+450 VNAFINLPTVLFNAG
-465 ATAIVRMIQGLRSA
+465 ATAIVHLIQGFRSA
-479 WGVLTGIGVQ
+479 WGVITSIGGRIV
-489 IISVIISGLASLGS
+489 VAVISGLVSLASRMWS
-503 RLWNKAKSAVSRMIS
+503 SAKSAASRMLS
-518 AFRSGGW
+518 AFRAVSW
-525 GSIGTHI
+525 GSVGTHI

-537 RGIAGAAGRLFSAMK
+537 RGIAGAAGKLFSSMK
-552 NLASRALKSA
+552 NLASKALSAA
-562 KKALGIESP
+562 KKVLGINSP
-571 SKIFAAEVGHFIPS
+571 SRVFAAEVGRWIPAGIAVGVTKNS
-585 GIALGVER
+585 GILSSVMDDTAKSM
-593 NEGVLT
+593 T
-599 ASMKHAAG
+599 AS
-607 TMTDA
+607 
-612 FNPNLVRTANSS
+612 FNPNLVRNAQIS
-624 WSQMNMYPAYKDA
+624 WSGATQNNAA
-637 FSGGVVQNINIYQ
+637 NQTGNVVQNINIYQ

-656 ETARAIKDAA
+656 ETAEAIKNTAKYA
-666 FKIGLAGGQ
+666 FAGDYI

>member
-1 MATELGQ
+1 MATELGK

-29 GDFDSA
+29 GDMDSA
-35 GQSLGTSLGSKI
+35 GTSLGKGLGSKI
-47 KKALIAAG
+47 KAAIIAAG
-55 IGKALKTAIFEG
+55 IGKVLKTAIFEG

-80 FKGSAGRVKQYA
+80 FKGSAGRVKKYA
-92 SQAFKTAGMSANEY
+92 AEAYRTAGMSGNEY

-128 AQLSNQAI
+128 AKLSNQAI

-147 SDISMITQTY
+147 TDLSMVTQTY

-195 KYDISNFSDVTQ
+195 KYDISSFSDVTQ
-207 AIHAIQTE
+207 AIHAIQTQ

-262 ASTGTFL
+262 TSTGTFL

-293 LFSQIGKSL
+293 MFSKIGNSL
-302 GANMPGLIS
+302 GASMPGLIS
-311 KGLSMITQFT
+311 KGLTMVTQFT
-321 ASLRNNAGKFISAG
+321 ASLRKNAGKFVSAG
-335 MDMLLKLA
+335 MEMLLKLA
-343 QGFARSMPVLIQ
+343 QGWANSMPVMIQ
-355 KIPQIVTN
+355 KIPQIITN
-363 IAGIINDNAPKVLAT
+363 IAGLINDNAPKIMVT
-378 GVKIII
+378 GGKIII
-384 TLAKGLIQAIPTLIA
+384 TLVRGLINAIPTLIA

-412 TAFSWLNLGGTII
+412 TAFNWMSLGSSMIS
-425 RGIVGALRGGVGALF
+425 GIAGALRSGIGSLF
-440 SAAQSLGTTI
+440 SAAQSLCVTI
-450 LNALANLPALLFNAG
+450 VNAFINLPTVLFNAG
-465 ATAIVRMIQGLRSA
+465 ATAIVHLIQGFRSA
-479 WGVLTGIGVQ
+479 WGVITSIGGRIV
-489 IISVIISGLASLGS
+489 VAVISGLVSLASRMWS
-503 RLWNKAKSAVSRMIS
+503 SAKSAASRMLS
-518 AFRSGGW
+518 AFRAVSW
-525 GSIGTHI
+525 GSVGTHI

-537 RGIAGAAGRLFSAMK
+537 RGIAGAAGKLFSSMK
-552 NLASRALKSA
+552 NLASKALSAA
-562 KKALGIESP
+562 KKVLGINSP
-571 SKIFAAEVGHFIPS
+571 SRVFAAEVGRWIPAGIAVGVTKNS
-585 GIALGVER
+585 GILSSVMDDTAKSM
-593 NEGVLT
+593 T
-599 ASMKHAAG
+599 AS
-607 TMTDA
+607 
-612 FNPNLVRTANSS
+612 FNPNLVRNAQIS
-624 WSQMNMYPAYKDA
+624 WSGATQNNAA
-637 FSGGVVQNINIYQ
+637 NQTGNVVQNINIYQ

-656 ETARAIKDAA
+656 ETAEAIKNTAKYA
-666 FKIGLAGGQ
+666 FAGDYI

>member
-1 MATELGQ
+1 MATELGK

-29 GDFDSA
+29 GDMDSA
-35 GQSLGTSLGSKI
+35 GTSLGKGLGSKI
-47 KKALIAAG
+47 KAAIIAAG
-55 IGKALKTAIFEG
+55 IGKVLKTAIFEG

-80 FKGSAGRVKQYA
+80 FKGSAGRVKKYA
-92 SQAFKTAGMSANEY
+92 AEAYRTAGMSGNEY

-128 AQLSNQAI
+128 AKLSNQAI

-147 SDISMITQTY
+147 TDLSMVTQTY

-195 KYDISNFSDVTQ
+195 KYDISSFSDVTQ
-207 AIHAIQTE
+207 AIHAIQTQ

-226 ASTISGSFNMMKA
+226 ASTISGSFNMMKSA
-239 SAKDFLGNLTL
+239 AKDFLGNLTL

-262 ASTGTFL
+262 TSTGTFL

-293 LFSQIGKSL
+293 MFSKIGNSL
-302 GANMPGLIS
+302 GASMPGLIS
-311 KGLSMITQFT
+311 KGLTMVTQFT
-321 ASLRNNAGKFISAG
+321 ASLRRNAGKFVSAG
-335 MDMLLKLA
+335 MEMLLKLA
-343 QGFARSMPVLIQ
+343 QGWANSMPVMIQ
-355 KIPQIVTN
+355 KIPQIITN
-363 IAGIINDNAPKVLAT
+363 IAGLINDNAPKIMVT
-378 GVKIII
+378 GGKIII
-384 TLAKGLIQAIPTLIA
+384 TLVRGLINAIPTLIA

-412 TAFSWLNLGGTII
+412 TAFNWMSLGSSMIS
-425 RGIVGALRGGVGALF
+425 GIAGALRSGIGSLF
-440 SAAQSLGTTI
+440 SAAQSLCVTI
-450 LNALANLPALLFNAG
+450 VNAFINLPTVLFNAG
-465 ATAIVRMIQGLRSA
+465 ATAIVHLIQGFRSA
-479 WGVLTGIGVQ
+479 WGVITSIGGRIV
-489 IISVIISGLASLGS
+489 VAVISGLVSLASRMWS
-503 RLWNKAKSAVSRMIS
+503 SAKSAASRMFS
-518 AFRSGGW
+518 AFRAVSW
-525 GSIGTHI
+525 GSVGTHI

-537 RGIAGAAGRLFSAMK
+537 RGIAGAAGKLFSAMK
-552 NLASRALKSA
+552 NLASKALSAA
-562 KKALGIESP
+562 KKVLGINSP
-571 SKIFAAEVGHFIPS
+571 SRVFAAEVGRWIPA
-585 GIALGVER
+585 GIAVGVTK
-593 NEGVLT
+593 NSGMLSSVMDDT
-599 ASMKHAAG
+599 AKSI
-607 TMTDA
+607 TSS
-612 FNPNLVRTANSS
+612 FNPNLVRNAQIS
-624 WSQMNMYPAYKDA
+624 WSGATQNNAA
-637 FSGGVVQNINIYQ
+637 NQTGNVVQNINIYQ

-656 ETARAIKDAA
+656 ETAEAIKNTAKYA
-666 FKIGLAGGQ
+666 FAGDYI

>member
-1 MATELGQ
+1 MATELGK

-29 GDFDSA
+29 GDMDSA
-35 GQSLGTSLGSKI
+35 GTSLGKGLGSKI
-47 KKALIAAG
+47 KAAIIAAG
-55 IGKALKTAIFEG
+55 IGKVLKTAIFEG

-80 FKGSAGRVKQYA
+80 FKGSAGRVKKYA
-92 SQAFKTAGMSANEY
+92 AEAYRTAGMSGNEY

-128 AQLSNQAI
+128 AKLSNQAI

-147 SDISMITQTY
+147 TDLSMVTQTY

-195 KYDISNFSDVTQ
+195 KYDISSFSDVTQ
-207 AIHAIQTE
+207 AIHAIQTQ

-293 LFSQIGKSL
+293 MFSKIGNSL
-302 GANMPGLIS
+302 GASMPGLIS
-311 KGLSMITQFT
+311 KGLTMVTQFT
-321 ASLRNNAGKFISAG
+321 ASLRKNAGKFVSAG
-335 MDMLLKLA
+335 MEMLLKLA
-343 QGFARSMPVLIQ
+343 QGWANSMPVMIQ
-355 KIPQIVTN
+355 KIPQIITN
-363 IAGIINDNAPKVLAT
+363 IAGLINDNAPKIMIT
-378 GVKIII
+378 GGKIII
-384 TLAKGLIQAIPTLIA
+384 TLVKGLINAIPTLIA

-412 TAFSWLNLGGTII
+412 TAFNWMSLGSTMIS
-425 RGIVGALRGGVGALF
+425 GIAGALRSGIGSLF
-440 SAAQSLGTTI
+440 SAAQSLCVTI
-450 LNALANLPALLFNAG
+450 VNAFINLPTVLFNAG
-465 ATAIVRMIQGLRSA
+465 ATAIVHLIQGFRSA
-479 WGVLTGIGVQ
+479 WGVITSIGGRIV
-489 IISVIISGLASLGS
+489 VAVISGLVSLASRMWS
-503 RLWNKAKSAVSRMIS
+503 SAKSAASRMLS
-518 AFRSGGW
+518 AFRAVSW
-525 GSIGTHI
+525 GSVGTHI

-537 RGIAGAAGRLFSAMK
+537 RGIAGAAGKLFFSMK
-552 NLASRALKSA
+552 NLASKALSAA
-562 KKALGIESP
+562 KKVLGINSP
-571 SKIFAAEVGHFIPS
+571 SRVFAAEVGRWIPAGIAVGVTKNS
-585 GIALGVER
+585 GILSSVMDDTAKSM
-593 NEGVLT
+593 T
-599 ASMKHAAG
+599 AS
-607 TMTDA
+607 
-612 FNPNLVRTANSS
+612 FNPNLVRNAQIS
-624 WSQMNMYPAYKDA
+624 WSGATQNNAA
-637 FSGGVVQNINIYQ
+637 NQTGNVVQNINIYQ

-656 ETARAIKDAA
+656 ETAEAIKNTAKYA
-666 FKIGLAGGQ
+666 FAGDYI

>member
-1 MATELGQ
+1 MATELGK

-29 GDFDSA
+29 GDMDSA
-35 GQSLGTSLGSKI
+35 GTSLGKGLGSKI
-47 KKALIAAG
+47 KAAIIAAG
-55 IGKALKTAIFEG
+55 IGKVLKTAIFEG

-80 FKGSAGRVKQYA
+80 FKGSAGRVKKYA
-92 SQAFKTAGMSANEY
+92 AEAYRTSGMSGNEY

-128 AQLSNQAI
+128 AKLSNQAI

-147 SDISMITQTY
+147 TDLSMVTQTY

-195 KYDISNFSDVTQ
+195 KYDISSFSDVTQ
-207 AIHAIQTE
+207 AIHAIQTQ

-262 ASTGTFL
+262 TSTGTFL

-293 LFSQIGKSL
+293 MFSKIGNSL
-302 GANMPGLIS
+302 GASMPGLIS
-311 KGLSMITQFT
+311 KGLTMVTQFT
-321 ASLRNNAGKFISAG
+321 ASLRKNAGKFVSAG
-335 MDMLLKLA
+335 MEMLLKLA
-343 QGFARSMPVLIQ
+343 QGWANSMPVMIQ
-355 KIPQIVTN
+355 KIPQIITN
-363 IAGIINDNAPKVLAT
+363 IAGLINDNAPKIMIT
-378 GVKIII
+378 GGKIII
-384 TLAKGLIQAIPTLIA
+384 TLVKGLINAIPTLIA

-412 TAFSWLNLGGTII
+412 TAFNWMSLGSTMIS
-425 RGIVGALRGGVGALF
+425 GIAGALRSGIGSLF
-440 SAAQSLGTTI
+440 SAAQSLCVTI
-450 LNALANLPALLFNAG
+450 VNAFINLPTVLFNAG
-465 ATAIVRMIQGLRSA
+465 ATAIVHLIQGFRSA
-479 WGVLTGIGVQ
+479 WGVITSIGGRIV
-489 IISVIISGLASLGS
+489 VAVISGLVSLASRMWS
-503 RLWNKAKSAVSRMIS
+503 SAKSAASRMLS
-518 AFRSGGW
+518 AFRAVSW
-525 GSIGTHI
+525 GSVGTHI

-537 RGIAGAAGRLFSAMK
+537 RGIAGAAGKLFSSMK
-552 NLASRALKSA
+552 NLASKALSAA
-562 KKALGIESP
+562 KKVLGINSP
-571 SKIFAAEVGHFIPS
+571 SRVFAAEVGRWIPAGIAVGVTKNS
-585 GIALGVER
+585 GILSSVMDDTAKSM
-593 NEGVLT
+593 T
-599 ASMKHAAG
+599 AS
-607 TMTDA
+607 
-612 FNPNLVRTANSS
+612 FNPNLVRNAQIS
-624 WSQMNMYPAYKDA
+624 WSGATQNNAA
-637 FSGGVVQNINIYQ
+637 NQTGNVVQNINIYQ

-656 ETARAIKDAA
+656 ETAEAIKNTAKYA
-666 FKIGLAGGQ
+666 FAGDYI

>member
-1 MATELGQ
+1 MATELGK
-8 AYVQVIPS
+8 AYVQVILS

-29 GDFDSA
+29 GDMDSA
-35 GQSLGTSLGSKI
+35 GTSLGKGLGSKI
-47 KKALIAAG
+47 KAAIIAAG
-55 IGKALKTAIFEG
+55 IGKVLKTAIFEG

-80 FKGSAGRVKQYA
+80 FKGSAGRVKKYA
-92 SQAFKTAGMSANEY
+92 AEAYRTAGMSGNEY

-128 AQLSNQAI
+128 AKLSNQAI

-147 SDISMITQTY
+147 TDLSMVTQTY

-195 KYDISNFSDVTQ
+195 KYDISSFSDVTQ
-207 AIHAIQTE
+207 AIHAIQTQ

-262 ASTGTFL
+262 TSTGTFL

-293 LFSQIGKSL
+293 MFSKIGNSL
-302 GANMPGLIS
+302 GASMPGLIS
-311 KGLSMITQFT
+311 KGLTMVTQFT
-321 ASLRNNAGKFISAG
+321 ASLRRNAGKFVSAG
-335 MDMLLKLA
+335 MEMLLKLA
-343 QGFARSMPVLIQ
+343 QGWANSMPVMIQ
-355 KIPQIVTN
+355 KIPQIITN
-363 IAGIINDNAPKVLAT
+363 IAGLINDNAPKIMVT
-378 GVKIII
+378 GGKIII
-384 TLAKGLIQAIPTLIA
+384 TLVRGLINAIPTLIA

-412 TAFSWLNLGGTII
+412 TAFNWMSLGSSMIS
-425 RGIVGALRGGVGALF
+425 GIAGALRSGIGSLF
-440 SAAQSLGTTI
+440 SAAQSLCVTI
-450 LNALANLPALLFNAG
+450 VNAFINLPTVLFNAG
-465 ATAIVRMIQGLRSA
+465 ATAIVHLIQGFRSA
-479 WGVLTGIGVQ
+479 WGVITSIGGRIV
-489 IISVIISGLASLGS
+489 VAVISGLVSLASRMWS
-503 RLWNKAKSAVSRMIS
+503 SAKSAASRMLS
-518 AFRSGGW
+518 AFRAVSW
-525 GSIGTHI
+525 GSVGTHI

-537 RGIAGAAGRLFSAMK
+537 RGIAGAAGKLFSSMK
-552 NLASRALKSA
+552 NLASKALSAA
-562 KKALGIESP
+562 KKVLGINSP
-571 SKIFAAEVGHFIPS
+571 SRVFAAEVGRWIPA
-585 GIALGVER
+585 GIAVGVTK
-593 NEGVLT
+593 NSGMLSSVMDDT
-599 ASMKHAAG
+599 AKSM
-607 TMTDA
+607 TSS
-612 FNPNLVRTANSS
+612 FNPNLVRNAQIS
-624 WSQMNMYPAYKDA
+624 WSGATQNNAA
-637 FSGGVVQNINIYQ
+637 NQTGNVVQNINIYQ

-656 ETARAIKDAA
+656 ETAEAIKNTAKYA
-666 FKIGLAGGQ
+666 FAGDYI

>member
-1 MATELGQ
+1 MATELGK

-29 GDFDSA
+29 GDMDSA
-35 GQSLGTSLGSKI
+35 GTSLGKGLGSKI
-47 KKALIAAG
+47 KAAIIAAG
-55 IGKALKTAIFEG
+55 IGKVLKTAIFEG

-80 FKGSAGRVKQYA
+80 FKGSAGRVKKYA
-92 SQAFKTAGMSANEY
+92 AEAYRTAGMSGNEY

-128 AQLSNQAI
+128 AKLSNQAI

-147 SDISMITQTY
+147 TDLSMVTQTY

-195 KYDISNFSDVTQ
+195 KYDISSFSDVTQ
-207 AIHAIQTE
+207 AIHAIQTQ

-226 ASTISGSFNMMKA
+226 ASTISGSFNMMKSA
-239 SAKDFLGNLTL
+239 AKDFLGNLTL

-262 ASTGTFL
+262 TSTGTFL

-293 LFSQIGKSL
+293 MFSKIGNSL
-302 GANMPGLIS
+302 GASMPGLIS
-311 KGLSMITQFT
+311 KGLTMVTQFT
-321 ASLRNNAGKFISAG
+321 ASLRKNAGKFVSAG
-335 MDMLLKLA
+335 MEMLLKLA
-343 QGFARSMPVLIQ
+343 QGWANSMPVMIQ
-355 KIPQIVTN
+355 KIPQIITN
-363 IAGIINDNAPKVLAT
+363 IAGLINDNAPKIMVT
-378 GVKIII
+378 GGKIII
-384 TLAKGLIQAIPTLIA
+384 TLVKGLINAIPTLIA

-412 TAFSWLNLGGTII
+412 TAFNWMSLGSTMIS
-425 RGIVGALRGGVGALF
+425 GIAGALRSGIGSLF
-440 SAAQSLGTTI
+440 SAAQSLCVTI
-450 LNALANLPALLFNAG
+450 VNAFINLPTVLFNAG
-465 ATAIVRMIQGLRSA
+465 ATAIVHLIQGFRSA
-479 WGVLTGIGVQ
+479 WGVITSIGGRIV
-489 IISVIISGLASLGS
+489 VAVISGLVSLASRMWS
-503 RLWNKAKSAVSRMIS
+503 SAKSAASRMLS
-518 AFRSGGW
+518 AFRAVSW
-525 GSIGTHI
+525 GSVGTHI

-537 RGIAGAAGRLFSAMK
+537 RGIAGAAGKLFSSMK
-552 NLASRALKSA
+552 NLASKALSAA
-562 KKALGIESP
+562 KKVLGINSP
-571 SKIFAAEVGHFIPS
+571 SRVFAAEVGRWIPAGIAVGVTKNS
-585 GIALGVER
+585 GILSSVMDDTAKSM
-593 NEGVLT
+593 T
-599 ASMKHAAG
+599 AS
-607 TMTDA
+607 
-612 FNPNLVRTANSS
+612 FNPNLVRNAQIS
-624 WSQMNMYPAYKDA
+624 WSGATQNNAA
-637 FSGGVVQNINIYQ
+637 NQTGNVVQNINIYQ

-656 ETARAIKDAA
+656 ETAEAIKNTAKYA
-666 FKIGLAGGQ
+666 FAGDYI

>member
-1 MATELGQ
+1 MATELGK

-29 GDFDSA
+29 GDMDSA
-35 GQSLGTSLGSKI
+35 GTSLGKGLGSKI
-47 KKALIAAG
+47 KAAIIAAG
-55 IGKALKTAIFEG
+55 IGKVLKTAIFEG

-80 FKGSAGRVKQYA
+80 FKGSAGRVKKYA
-92 SQAFKTAGMSANEY
+92 AEAYRTAGMSGNEY

-128 AQLSNQAI
+128 AKLSNQAI

-147 SDISMITQTY
+147 TDLSMVTQTY

-195 KYDISNFSDVTQ
+195 KYDISSFSDVTQ
-207 AIHAIQTE
+207 AIHAIQTQ

-250 GRDVSKSMENLV
+250 GRDVSQSLQNLV
-262 ASTGTFL
+262 TSTRTFL
-269 SNLLP
+269 SNLMP

-293 LFSQIGKSL
+293 MFSKIGNSL
-302 GANMPGLIS
+302 GASMPGLIS
-311 KGLSMITQFT
+311 KGLTMVTQFT
-321 ASLRNNAGKFISAG
+321 ASLRKNAGKFVSAG
-335 MDMLLKLA
+335 MEMLLKLA
-343 QGFARSMPVLIQ
+343 QGWANSMPVMIQ
-355 KIPQIVTN
+355 KIPQIITN
-363 IAGIINDNAPKVLAT
+363 IAGLINDNAPKIMVT
-378 GVKIII
+378 GGKIII
-384 TLAKGLIQAIPTLIA
+384 TLVKGLINAIPTLIA

-412 TAFSWLNLGGTII
+412 TAFNWMSLGSSMIS
-425 RGIVGALRGGVGALF
+425 GIAGALRSGIGSLF
-440 SAAQSLGTTI
+440 SAAQSLCVTI
-450 LNALANLPALLFNAG
+450 VNAFINLPTVLFNAG
-465 ATAIVRMIQGLRSA
+465 ATAIVHLIQGFRSA
-479 WGVLTGIGVQ
+479 WGVITSIGGRIV
-489 IISVIISGLASLGS
+489 VAVISGLVSLASRMWS
-503 RLWNKAKSAVSRMIS
+503 SAKSAASRMFS
-518 AFRSGGW
+518 AFRAVSW
-525 GSIGTHI
+525 GSVGTHI

-537 RGIAGAAGRLFSAMK
+537 RGIAGAAGKLFSAMK
-552 NLASRALKSA
+552 NLASKALSAA
-562 KKALGIESP
+562 KKVLGINSP
-571 SKIFAAEVGHFIPS
+571 SRVFAAEVGRWIPA
-585 GIALGVER
+585 GIAVGVTK
-593 NEGVLT
+593 NSGMLSSVMDDT
-599 ASMKHAAG
+599 AKSM
-607 TMTDA
+607 TSS
-612 FNPNLVRTANSS
+612 FNPNLVRNAQIS
-624 WSQMNMYPAYKDA
+624 WSGATQNNAA
-637 FSGGVVQNINIYQ
+637 NQTGNVVQNINIYQ

-656 ETARAIKDAA
+656 ETAEAIKNTAKYA
-666 FKIGLAGGQ
+666 FAGDYV

>member
-1 MATELGQ
+1 MATELGK

-29 GDFDSA
+29 GDMDSA
-35 GQSLGTSLGSKI
+35 GTSLGKGLGSKI
-47 KKALIAAG
+47 KAAIIAAG
-55 IGKALKTAIFEG
+55 IGKVLKTAIFEG

-80 FKGSAGRVKQYA
+80 FKGSAGRVKKYA
-92 SQAFKTAGMSANEY
+92 AEAYRTAGMSGNEY

-128 AQLSNQAI
+128 AKLSNQAI

-147 SDISMITQTY
+147 TDLSMVTQTY

-195 KYDISNFSDVTQ
+195 KYDISSFSDVTQ
-207 AIHAIQTE
+207 AIHAIQTQ

-226 ASTISGSFNMMKA
+226 ASTISGSFNMMKSA
-239 SAKDFLGNLTL
+239 AKDFLGNLTL

-262 ASTGTFL
+262 TSTGTFL

-293 LFSQIGKSL
+293 MFSKIGNSL
-302 GANMPGLIS
+302 GASMPGLIS
-311 KGLSMITQFT
+311 KGLTMVTQFT
-321 ASLRNNAGKFISAG
+321 ASLRKNAGKFVSAG
-335 MDMLLKLA
+335 MEMLLKLA
-343 QGFARSMPVLIQ
+343 QGWANSMPVMIQ
-355 KIPQIVTN
+355 KIPQIITN
-363 IAGIINDNAPKVLAT
+363 IAGLINDNAPKIMVT
-378 GVKIII
+378 GGKIII
-384 TLAKGLIQAIPTLIA
+384 TLVRGLINAIPTLIA

-412 TAFSWLNLGGTII
+412 TAFNWMSLGSSMIS
-425 RGIVGALRGGVGALF
+425 GIAGALRSGIGSLF
-440 SAAQSLGTTI
+440 SAAQSLCVTI
-450 LNALANLPALLFNAG
+450 VNAFINLPTVLFNAG
-465 ATAIVRMIQGLRSA
+465 ATAIVHLIQGFRSA
-479 WGVLTGIGVQ
+479 WGVITSIGGRIV
-489 IISVIISGLASLGS
+489 VAVISGLVSLASRMWS
-503 RLWNKAKSAVSRMIS
+503 SAKSAASRMFS
-518 AFRSGGW
+518 AFRAVSW
-525 GSIGTHI
+525 GSVGTHI

-537 RGIAGAAGRLFSAMK
+537 RGIAGAAGKLFSAMK
-552 NLASRALKSA
+552 NLASKALSAA
-562 KKALGIESP
+562 KKVLGINSP
-571 SKIFAAEVGHFIPS
+571 SRVFAAEVGRWIPA
-585 GIALGVER
+585 GIAVGVTK
-593 NEGVLT
+593 NSGMLSSVMDDT
-599 ASMKHAAG
+599 AKSM
-607 TMTDA
+607 TSS
-612 FNPNLVRTANSS
+612 FNPNLVRNAQIS
-624 WSQMNMYPAYKDA
+624 WSGATQNNAA
-637 FSGGVVQNINIYQ
+637 NQTGNVVQNINIYQ

-656 ETARAIKDAA
+656 ETAEAIKNTAKYA
-666 FKIGLAGGQ
+666 FAGDYI

>member
-1 MATELGQ
+1 MATELGK

-29 GDFDSA
+29 GDMDSA
-35 GQSLGTSLGSKI
+35 GTSLGKGLGSKI
-47 KKALIAAG
+47 KAAIIAAG
-55 IGKALKTAIFEG
+55 IGKVLKTAIFEG

-80 FKGSAGRVKQYA
+80 FKGSAGRVKKYA
-92 SQAFKTAGMSANEY
+92 AEAYRTAGMSGNEY

-128 AQLSNQAI
+128 AKLSNQAI

-147 SDISMITQTY
+147 TDLSMVTQTY

-195 KYDISNFSDVTQ
+195 KYDISSFSDVTQ
-207 AIHAIQTE
+207 AIHAIQTQ

-226 ASTISGSFNMMKA
+226 ASTISGSFNMMKSA
-239 SAKDFLGNLTL
+239 AKDFLGNLTL

-262 ASTGTFL
+262 TSTGTFL

-293 LFSQIGKSL
+293 MFSKIGNSL
-302 GANMPGLIS
+302 GASMPGLIS
-311 KGLSMITQFT
+311 KGLTMVIQFT
-321 ASLRNNAGKFISAG
+321 ASLRKNAGKFVSAG
-335 MDMLLKLA
+335 MEMLLKLA
-343 QGFARSMPVLIQ
+343 QGWANSMPVMIQ
-355 KIPQIVTN
+355 KIPQIITN
-363 IAGIINDNAPKVLAT
+363 IAGLINDNAPKIMVT
-378 GVKIII
+378 GGKIII
-384 TLAKGLIQAIPTLIA
+384 TLVKGLINAIPTLIA

-412 TAFSWLNLGGTII
+412 TAFNWMSLGSSMIS
-425 RGIVGALRGGVGALF
+425 GIAGALRSGIGSLF
-440 SAAQSLGTTI
+440 SAAQSLCVSI
-450 LNALANLPALLFNAG
+450 VNAFINLPTVLFNAG
-465 ATAIVRMIQGLRSA
+465 ATAIVHLIQGFRSA
-479 WGVLTGIGVQ
+479 WGVITSIGGRIV
-489 IISVIISGLASLGS
+489 VAVISGLVSLASHMWS
-503 RLWNKAKSAVSRMIS
+503 SAKSAASRMFS
-518 AFRSGGW
+518 AFRAVSW
-525 GSIGTHI
+525 GSVGTHI

-537 RGIAGAAGRLFSAMK
+537 RGIAGAAGKLFSAMK
-552 NLASRALKSA
+552 NLASKALSAA
-562 KKALGIESP
+562 KKVLGINSP
-571 SKIFAAEVGHFIPS
+571 SRVFAAEVGRWIPA
-585 GIALGVER
+585 GIAVGVTK
-593 NEGVLT
+593 NSGMLSSVMDDT
-599 ASMKHAAG
+599 AKSM
-607 TMTDA
+607 TSS
-612 FNPNLVRTANSS
+612 FNPNLVRNAQIS
-624 WSQMNMYPAYKDA
+624 WSGATQNNAA
-637 FSGGVVQNINIYQ
+637 NQTGNVVQNINIYQ

-656 ETARAIKDAA
+656 ETAEAIKNTAKYA
-666 FKIGLAGGQ
+666 FAGDYI

>member
-1 MATELGQ
+1 MATELGK

-29 GDFDSA
+29 GDMDSA
-35 GQSLGTSLGSKI
+35 GTSLGKGLGSKI
-47 KKALIAAG
+47 KAAIIAAG
-55 IGKALKTAIFEG
+55 IGKVLKTAIFEG

-80 FKGSAGRVKQYA
+80 FKGSAGRVKKYA
-92 SQAFKTAGMSANEY
+92 AEAYRTAGMSGNEY

-128 AQLSNQAI
+128 AKLSNQAI

-147 SDISMITQTY
+147 TDLSMVTQTY

-195 KYDISNFSDVTQ
+195 KYDISSFSDVTQ
-207 AIHAIQTE
+207 AIHAIQTQ

-226 ASTISGSFNMMKA
+226 ASTISGSFNMMKSA
-239 SAKDFLGNLTL
+239 AKDFLGNLTL

-262 ASTGTFL
+262 TSTGTFL

-293 LFSQIGKSL
+293 MFSKIGNSL
-302 GANMPGLIS
+302 GASMPGLIS
-311 KGLSMITQFT
+311 KGLTMVTQFT
-321 ASLRNNAGKFISAG
+321 ASLRKNAGKFVSAG
-335 MDMLLKLA
+335 MEMLLKLA
-343 QGFARSMPVLIQ
+343 QGWANSMPVMIQ
-355 KIPQIVTN
+355 KIPQIITN
-363 IAGIINDNAPKVLAT
+363 IAGLINDNAPKIMVT
-378 GVKIII
+378 GGKIII
-384 TLAKGLIQAIPTLIA
+384 TLVKGLINAIPTLIA

-412 TAFSWLNLGGTII
+412 TAFNWMSLGSSMIS
-425 RGIVGALRGGVGALF
+425 GIAGALRSGIGSLF
-440 SAAQSLGTTI
+440 SAAQSLCVTI
-450 LNALANLPALLFNAG
+450 VNAFINLPTVLFNAG
-465 ATAIVRMIQGLRSA
+465 ATAIVHLIQGFRSA
-479 WGVLTGIGVQ
+479 WGVITSIGGRIV
-489 IISVIISGLASLGS
+489 VAVISGLISLASRMWS
-503 RLWNKAKSAVSRMIS
+503 SAKSAASRMLS
-518 AFRSGGW
+518 AFRAVSW
-525 GSIGTHI
+525 GSVGTHI
-532 ISGII
+532 ISGIV
-537 RGIAGAAGRLFSAMK
+537 RGIAGAAGKLFSAMK
-552 NLASRALKSA
+552 NLASKALSAA
-562 KKALGIESP
+562 KKVLGINSP
-571 SKIFAAEVGHFIPS
+571 SRVFAAEVGRWIPA
-585 GIALGVER
+585 GIAVGVTK
-593 NEGVLT
+593 NSGMLSSVMDDT
-599 ASMKHAAG
+599 AKSM
-607 TMTDA
+607 TSS
-612 FNPNLVRTANSS
+612 FNPNLVRNAQIS
-624 WSQMNMYPAYKDA
+624 WSGATQNNAA
-637 FSGGVVQNINIYQ
+637 NQTGNVVQNINIYQ

-656 ETARAIKDAA
+656 ETAEAIKNTAKYA
-666 FKIGLAGGQ
+666 FAGDYI

>member
-1 MATELGQ
+1 MATELGK

-29 GDFDSA
+29 GDMDSA
-35 GQSLGTSLGSKI
+35 GTSLGKGLGSKI
-47 KKALIAAG
+47 KAAIIAAG
-55 IGKALKTAIFEG
+55 IGKVLKTAIFEG

-80 FKGSAGRVKQYA
+80 FKGSAGRVKKYA
-92 SQAFKTAGMSANEY
+92 AEAYRTAGMSGNEY

-128 AQLSNQAI
+128 AKLSNQAI

-147 SDISMITQTY
+147 TDLSMVTQTY

-195 KYDISNFSDVTQ
+195 KYDISSFSDVTQ
-207 AIHAIQTE
+207 AIHAIQTQ

-262 ASTGTFL
+262 TSTGTFL

-293 LFSQIGKSL
+293 MFSKIGNSL
-302 GANMPGLIS
+302 GASMPGLIS
-311 KGLSMITQFT
+311 KGLTMVTQFT
-321 ASLRNNAGKFISAG
+321 ASLRRNAGKFVSAG
-335 MDMLLKLA
+335 MEMLLKLA
-343 QGFARSMPVLIQ
+343 QGWANSMPVMIQ
-355 KIPQIVTN
+355 KIPQIITN
-363 IAGIINDNAPKVLAT
+363 IAGLINDNAPKIMVT
-378 GVKIII
+378 GGKIII
-384 TLAKGLIQAIPTLIA
+384 TLVRGLINAIPTLIA

-412 TAFSWLNLGGTII
+412 TAFNWMSLGSSMIS
-425 RGIVGALRGGVGALF
+425 GIVGALRSGIGSLF
-440 SAAQSLGTTI
+440 SAAQSLCVTI
-450 LNALANLPALLFNAG
+450 VNAFINLPTVLFNAG
-465 ATAIVRMIQGLRSA
+465 ATAIVHLIQGFRSA
-479 WGVLTGIGVQ
+479 WGVITSIGGRIV
-489 IISVIISGLASLGS
+489 VAVISGLVSLASRMWS
-503 RLWNKAKSAVSRMIS
+503 SAKSAASRMLS
-518 AFRSGGW
+518 AFRAVSW
-525 GSIGTHI
+525 GSVGTHI

-537 RGIAGAAGRLFSAMK
+537 RGIAGAAGKLFSSMK
-552 NLASRALKSA
+552 NLASKALSAA
-562 KKALGIESP
+562 KKVLGINSP
-571 SKIFAAEVGHFIPS
+571 SRVFAAEVGRWIPAGIAVGVTKNS
-585 GIALGVER
+585 GILSSVMDDTAKSM
-593 NEGVLT
+593 T
-599 ASMKHAAG
+599 AS
-607 TMTDA
+607 
-612 FNPNLVRTANSS
+612 FNPNLVRNAQIS
-624 WSQMNMYPAYKDA
+624 WSGATQNNAA
-637 FSGGVVQNINIYQ
+637 NQTGNVVQNINIYQ

-656 ETARAIKDAA
+656 ETAEAIKNTAKYA
-666 FKIGLAGGQ
+666 FAGDYI

>member
-1 MATELGQ
+1 MATELGK

-29 GDFDSA
+29 GDMDSA
-35 GQSLGTSLGSKI
+35 GTSLGKGLGSKI
-47 KKALIAAG
+47 KAAIIAAG
-55 IGKALKTAIFEG
+55 IGKVLKTAIFEG

-80 FKGSAGRVKQYA
+80 FKGSAGRVKKYA
-92 SQAFKTAGMSANEY
+92 AEAYRTAGMSGNEY

-128 AQLSNQAI
+128 AKLSNQAI

-147 SDISMITQTY
+147 TDLSMVTQTY

-195 KYDISNFSDVTQ
+195 KYDISSFSDVTQ
-207 AIHAIQTE
+207 AIHAIQTQ

-226 ASTISGSFNMMKA
+226 ATTISGSFNMMKSA
-239 SAKDFLGNLTL
+239 AKDFLGNLTL

-262 ASTGTFL
+262 TSTGTFL

-293 LFSQIGKSL
+293 MFSKIGNSL
-302 GANMPGLIS
+302 GASMPGLIS
-311 KGLSMITQFT
+311 KGLTMVTQFT
-321 ASLRNNAGKFISAG
+321 ASLRKNAGKFVSAG
-335 MDMLLKLA
+335 MEMLLKLA
-343 QGFARSMPVLIQ
+343 QGWANSMPVMIQ
-355 KIPQIVTN
+355 KIPQIITN
-363 IAGIINDNAPKVLAT
+363 IAGLINDNAPKIMVT
-378 GVKIII
+378 GGKIII
-384 TLAKGLIQAIPTLIA
+384 TLVRGLINAIPTLIA

-412 TAFSWLNLGGTII
+412 TAFNWMSLGSSMIS
-425 RGIVGALRGGVGALF
+425 GIAGALRSGIGSLF
-440 SAAQSLGTTI
+440 SAAQSLCVTI
-450 LNALANLPALLFNAG
+450 VNAFINLPTVLFNAG
-465 ATAIVRMIQGLRSA
+465 ATAIVHLIQGFRSA
-479 WGVLTGIGVQ
+479 WGVITSIGGR
-489 IISVIISGLASLGS
+489 IVIAVISGLVSLASRMWS
-503 RLWNKAKSAVSRMIS
+503 SAKSAASRMFS
-518 AFRSGGW
+518 AFRAVSW
-525 GSIGTHI
+525 GSVGTHI

-537 RGIAGAAGRLFSAMK
+537 RGIAGAAGKLFSAMK
-552 NLASRALKSA
+552 NLASKALSAA
-562 KKALGIESP
+562 KKVLGINSP
-571 SKIFAAEVGHFIPS
+571 SRVFAAEVGRWIPA
-585 GIALGVER
+585 GIAVGVTK
-593 NEGVLT
+593 NSGMLSSVMDDT
-599 ASMKHAAG
+599 AKSM
-607 TMTDA
+607 TSS
-612 FNPNLVRTANSS
+612 FNPNLVRNAQIS
-624 WSQMNMYPAYKDA
+624 WSGATQNNAA
-637 FSGGVVQNINIYQ
+637 NQTGNVVQNINIYQ

-656 ETARAIKDAA
+656 ETAEAIKNTAKYA
-666 FKIGLAGGQ
+666 FAGDYI

>member
-1 MATELGQ
+1 MATELGK

-29 GDFDSA
+29 GDMDSA
-35 GQSLGTSLGSKI
+35 GTSLGKGLGSKI
-47 KKALIAAG
+47 KAAIIAAG
-55 IGKALKTAIFEG
+55 IGKVLKTAIFEG

-80 FKGSAGRVKQYA
+80 FKGSAGRVKKYA
-92 SQAFKTAGMSANEY
+92 AEAYRTAGMSGNEY

-128 AQLSNQAI
+128 AKLSNQAI

-147 SDISMITQTY
+147 TDLSMVTQTY

-195 KYDISNFSDVTQ
+195 KYDISSFSDVTQ
-207 AIHAIQTE
+207 AIHAIQTQ

-226 ASTISGSFNMMKA
+226 ASTISGSFNMMKSA
-239 SAKDFLGNLTL
+239 AKDFLGNLTL

-262 ASTGTFL
+262 TSTGTFL

-293 LFSQIGKSL
+293 MFSKIGNSL
-302 GANMPGLIS
+302 GASMPGLIS
-311 KGLSMITQFT
+311 KGLTMVTQFT
-321 ASLRNNAGKFISAG
+321 ASLRKNAGKFVSAG
-335 MDMLLKLA
+335 MEMLLKLA
-343 QGFARSMPVLIQ
+343 QGWANSMPVMIQ
-355 KIPQIVTN
+355 KIPQIITN
-363 IAGIINDNAPKVLAT
+363 IAGLINDNAPKIMVT
-378 GVKIII
+378 GGKIII
-384 TLAKGLIQAIPTLIA
+384 TLVKGLINAIPTLIA

-412 TAFSWLNLGGTII
+412 TAFNWMSLGSSMIS
-425 RGIVGALRGGVGALF
+425 GIAGALRSGIGSLF
-440 SAAQSLGTTI
+440 SAAQSLCVTI
-450 LNALANLPALLFNAG
+450 VNAFINLPTVLFNAG
-465 ATAIVRMIQGLRSA
+465 ATAIVHLIQGFRSA
-479 WGVLTGIGVQ
+479 WGVITSIGGRIV
-489 IISVIISGLASLGS
+489 VAVISGLVSLASRMWS
-503 RLWNKAKSAVSRMIS
+503 SAKSAASRMFS
-518 AFRSGGW
+518 AFRAVSW
-525 GSIGTHI
+525 GSVGTHI

-537 RGIAGAAGRLFSAMK
+537 RGIAGAAGKLFSSMK
-552 NLASRALKSA
+552 NLASKALSAA
-562 KKALGIESP
+562 KKVLGINSP
-571 SKIFAAEVGHFIPS
+571 SRVFAAEVGRWIPA
-585 GIALGVER
+585 GIAVGVTK
-593 NEGVLT
+593 NSGMLSSVMDDTAKSMT
-599 ASMKHAAG
+599 AS
-607 TMTDA
+607 
-612 FNPNLVRTANSS
+612 FNPNLVRNAQIS
-624 WSQMNMYPAYKDA
+624 WSGATQNNAA
-637 FSGGVVQNINIYQ
+637 NQTGNVVQNINIYQ

-656 ETARAIKDAA
+656 ETAEAIKNTAKYA
-666 FKIGLAGGQ
+666 FAGDYI

>member
-1 MATELGQ
+1 MATELGK

-29 GDFDSA
+29 GDMDSA
-35 GQSLGTSLGSKI
+35 GTSLGKGLGSKI
-47 KKALIAAG
+47 KAAIIAAG
-55 IGKALKTAIFEG
+55 IGKVLKTAIFEG

-80 FKGSAGRVKQYA
+80 FKGSAGRVKKYA
-92 SQAFKTAGMSANEY
+92 AEAYRTAGMSGNEY

-128 AQLSNQAI
+128 AKLSNQAI

-147 SDISMITQTY
+147 TDLSMVTQTY

-195 KYDISNFSDVTQ
+195 KYDISSFSDVTQ
-207 AIHAIQTE
+207 AIHAIQTQ

-226 ASTISGSFNMMKA
+226 ASTISGSFNMMKSA
-239 SAKDFLGNLTL
+239 AKDFLGNLTL

-262 ASTGTFL
+262 TSTGTFL

-293 LFSQIGKSL
+293 MFSKIGNSL
-302 GANMPGLIS
+302 GASMPGLIS
-311 KGLSMITQFT
+311 KGLTMVTQFT
-321 ASLRNNAGKFISAG
+321 ASLRKNAGKFVSAG
-335 MDMLLKLA
+335 MEMLLKLA
-343 QGFARSMPVLIQ
+343 QGWANSMPVMIQ
-355 KIPQIVTN
+355 KIPQIITN
-363 IAGIINDNAPKVLAT
+363 IAGLINDNAPKIMIT
-378 GVKIII
+378 GGKIII
-384 TLAKGLIQAIPTLIA
+384 TLVKGLINAIPTLIA

-412 TAFSWLNLGGTII
+412 TAFNWMSLGSTMIS
-425 RGIVGALRGGVGALF
+425 GIAGALRSGIGSLF
-440 SAAQSLGTTI
+440 SAAQSLCVTI
-450 LNALANLPALLFNAG
+450 VNAFINLPTVLFNAG
-465 ATAIVRMIQGLRSA
+465 ATAIVHLIQGFRSA
-479 WGVLTGIGVQ
+479 WGVITSIGGRIV
-489 IISVIISGLASLGS
+489 VAVISGLVSLAS
-503 RLWNKAKSAVSRMIS
+503 RMWNSAKSAASRMLS
-518 AFRSGGW
+518 AFRVVSW
-525 GSIGTHI
+525 GSVGTHI

-537 RGIAGAAGRLFSAMK
+537 RGIAGAAGKLFSSMK
-552 NLASRALKSA
+552 NLASKALSAA
-562 KKALGIESP
+562 KKVLGINSP
-571 SKIFAAEVGHFIPS
+571 SRVFAAEVGRWIPAGIAVGVTKNS
-585 GIALGVER
+585 GILSSVMDDTAKSM
-593 NEGVLT
+593 T
-599 ASMKHAAG
+599 AS
-607 TMTDA
+607 
-612 FNPNLVRTANSS
+612 FNPNLVRNAQIS
-624 WSQMNMYPAYKDA
+624 WSGATQNNAA
-637 FSGGVVQNINIYQ
+637 NQTGNVVQNINIYQ

-656 ETARAIKDAA
+656 ETAEAIKNTAKYA
-666 FKIGLAGGQ
+666 FAGDYI

>member
-1 MATELGQ
+1 MATELGE

-29 GDFDSA
+29 GDMDSA
-35 GQSLGTSLGSKI
+35 GTSLGKGLGSKI
-47 KKALIAAG
+47 KAAIIAAG
-55 IGKALKTAIFEG
+55 IGKVLKTAIFEG

-80 FKGSAGRVKQYA
+80 FKGSAGRVKKYA
-92 SQAFKTAGMSANEY
+92 AEAYRTAGMSGNEY

-128 AQLSNQAI
+128 AKLSNQAI

-147 SDISMITQTY
+147 TDLSMVTQTY

-195 KYDISNFSDVTQ
+195 KYDISSFSDVTQ
-207 AIHAIQTE
+207 AIHAIQTQ

-262 ASTGTFL
+262 TSTGTFL

-293 LFSQIGKSL
+293 MFSKIGNSL
-302 GANMPGLIS
+302 GASMPGLIS
-311 KGLSMITQFT
+311 KGLTMVTQFT
-321 ASLRNNAGKFISAG
+321 ASLRKNAGKFVSAG
-335 MDMLLKLA
+335 MEMLLKLA
-343 QGFARSMPVLIQ
+343 QGWANSMPVMIQ
-355 KIPQIVTN
+355 KIPQIITN
-363 IAGIINDNAPKVLAT
+363 IAGLINDNAPKIMIT
-378 GVKIII
+378 GGKIII
-384 TLAKGLIQAIPTLIA
+384 TLVKGLINAIPTLIA

-412 TAFSWLNLGGTII
+412 TAFNWMSLGSTMIS
-425 RGIVGALRGGVGALF
+425 GIAGALRSGIGSLF
-440 SAAQSLGTTI
+440 SAAQSLCVTI
-450 LNALANLPALLFNAG
+450 VNAFINLPTVLFNAG
-465 ATAIVRMIQGLRSA
+465 ATAIVHLIQGFRSA
-479 WGVLTGIGVQ
+479 WGVITSIGGRIV
-489 IISVIISGLASLGS
+489 VAVISGLVSLASRMWS
-503 RLWNKAKSAVSRMIS
+503 SAKSAASRMLS
-518 AFRSGGW
+518 AFRAVSW
-525 GSIGTHI
+525 GSVGTHI

-537 RGIAGAAGRLFSAMK
+537 RGIAGAAGKLFSSMK
-552 NLASRALKSA
+552 NLASKALSAA
-562 KKALGIESP
+562 KKVLGINSP
-571 SKIFAAEVGHFIPS
+571 SRVFAAEVGRWIPAGIAVGVTKNS
-585 GIALGVER
+585 GILSSVMDDTAKSM
-593 NEGVLT
+593 T
-599 ASMKHAAG
+599 AS
-607 TMTDA
+607 
-612 FNPNLVRTANSS
+612 FNPNLVRNAQIS
-624 WSQMNMYPAYKDA
+624 WSGATQNNAA
-637 FSGGVVQNINIYQ
+637 NQTGNVVQNINIYQ

-656 ETARAIKDAA
+656 ETAEAIKNTAKYA
-666 FKIGLAGGQ
+666 FAGDYI

>member
-1 MATELGQ
+1 MATELGK

-29 GDFDSA
+29 GDMDSA
-35 GQSLGTSLGSKI
+35 GTSLGKGLGSKI
-47 KKALIAAG
+47 KAAIIAAG
-55 IGKALKTAIFEG
+55 IGKVLKTAIFEG

-80 FKGSAGRVKQYA
+80 FKGSAGRVKKYA
-92 SQAFKTAGMSANEY
+92 AEAYRTAGMSGNEY

-128 AQLSNQAI
+128 AKLSNQAI

-147 SDISMITQTY
+147 TDLSMVTQTY

-195 KYDISNFSDVTQ
+195 KYDISSFSDVTQ
-207 AIHAIQTE
+207 AIHAIQTQ

-226 ASTISGSFNMMKA
+226 ASTISGSFNMMKSA
-239 SAKDFLGNLTL
+239 AKDFLGNLTL

-262 ASTGTFL
+262 TSTGTFL

-293 LFSQIGKSL
+293 MFSKIGNSL
-302 GANMPGLIS
+302 GASMPGLIS
-311 KGLSMITQFT
+311 KGLTMVTQFT
-321 ASLRNNAGKFISAG
+321 ASLRKNAGKFVSAG
-335 MDMLLKLA
+335 MEMLLKLA
-343 QGFARSMPVLIQ
+343 QGWANSMPVMIQ
-355 KIPQIVTN
+355 KIPQIITN
-363 IAGIINDNAPKVLAT
+363 LAGLINDNAPKIMIT
-378 GVKIII
+378 GGKIII
-384 TLAKGLIQAIPTLIA
+384 TLVKGLINAIPTLIA

-412 TAFSWLNLGGTII
+412 TAFNWMSLGSTMIS
-425 RGIVGALRGGVGALF
+425 GIAGALRSGIGSLF
-440 SAAQSLGTTI
+440 SAAQSLCVTI
-450 LNALANLPALLFNAG
+450 VNAFINLPTVLFNAG
-465 ATAIVRMIQGLRSA
+465 ATAIVHLIQGFRSA
-479 WGVLTGIGVQ
+479 WGVITSIGGRIV
-489 IISVIISGLASLGS
+489 VAVISGLVSLAS
-503 RLWNKAKSAVSRMIS
+503 RMWNSAKSAASRMLS
-518 AFRSGGW
+518 AFRAVSW
-525 GSIGTHI
+525 GSVGTHI

-537 RGIAGAAGRLFSAMK
+537 RGIAGAAGKLFSSMK
-552 NLASRALKSA
+552 NLASKALSAA
-562 KKALGIESP
+562 KKVLGINSP
-571 SKIFAAEVGHFIPS
+571 SRVFAAEVGRWIPAGIAVGVTKNS
-585 GIALGVER
+585 GILSSVMDDTAKSM
-593 NEGVLT
+593 T
-599 ASMKHAAG
+599 AS
-607 TMTDA
+607 
-612 FNPNLVRTANSS
+612 FNPNLVRNAQIS
-624 WSQMNMYPAYKDA
+624 WSGATQNNAA
-637 FSGGVVQNINIYQ
+637 NQTGNVVQNINIYQ

-656 ETARAIKDAA
+656 ETAEAIKNTAKYA
-666 FKIGLAGGQ
+666 FAGDYI

>member
-1 MATELGQ
+1 MATELGK

-29 GDFDSA
+29 GDMDSA
-35 GQSLGTSLGSKI
+35 GTSLGKGLGSKI
-47 KKALIAAG
+47 KAAIIAAG
-55 IGKALKTAIFEG
+55 IGKVLKTAIFEG

-80 FKGSAGRVKQYA
+80 FKGSAGRVKKYA
-92 SQAFKTAGMSANEY
+92 AEAYRTAGMSGNEY

-128 AQLSNQAI
+128 AKLSNQAI

-147 SDISMITQTY
+147 TDLSMVTQTY

-195 KYDISNFSDVTQ
+195 KYDISSFSDVTQ
-207 AIHAIQTE
+207 AIHAIQTQ

-226 ASTISGSFNMMKA
+226 ASTISGSFNMMKSA
-239 SAKDFLGNLTL
+239 AKDFLGNLTL

-262 ASTGTFL
+262 TSTGTFL

-293 LFSQIGKSL
+293 MFSKIGNSL
-302 GANMPGLIS
+302 GASMPGLIS
-311 KGLSMITQFT
+311 KGLTMVTQFT
-321 ASLRNNAGKFISAG
+321 ASLRKNAGKFVSAG
-335 MDMLLKLA
+335 MEMLLKLA
-343 QGFARSMPVLIQ
+343 QGWANSMPVMIQ
-355 KIPQIVTN
+355 KIPQIITN
-363 IAGIINDNAPKVLAT
+363 IAGLINDNAPKIMVT
-378 GVKIII
+378 GGKIII
-384 TLAKGLIQAIPTLIA
+384 TLVKGLINAIPTLIA

-412 TAFSWLNLGGTII
+412 TAFNWMSLGSSMIS
-425 RGIVGALRGGVGALF
+425 GIAGALRSGIGSLF
-440 SAAQSLGTTI
+440 SAAQNLCVTI
-450 LNALANLPALLFNAG
+450 VNAFINLPTVLFNAG
-465 ATAIVRMIQGLRSA
+465 ATAIVHLIQGFRSA
-479 WGVLTGIGVQ
+479 WGVITSIGGRIV
-489 IISVIISGLASLGS
+489 VAVISGLVSLASRMWS
-503 RLWNKAKSAVSRMIS
+503 SAKSAASRMLS
-518 AFRSGGW
+518 AFRAVSW
-525 GSIGTHI
+525 GSVGTHI

-537 RGIAGAAGRLFSAMK
+537 RGIAGAAGKLFSAMK
-552 NLASRALKSA
+552 NLASKALSAA
-562 KKALGIESP
+562 KKVLGINSP
-571 SKIFAAEVGHFIPS
+571 SRVFAAEVGRWIPA
-585 GIALGVER
+585 GIAVGVTQ
-593 NEGVLT
+593 NSGMLSSVMDDT
-599 ASMKHAAG
+599 AKSM
-607 TMTDA
+607 TSS
-612 FNPNLVRTANSS
+612 FNPNLVRNAQIS
-624 WSQMNMYPAYKDA
+624 WSGATQNNAA
-637 FSGGVVQNINIYQ
+637 NQTGNVVQNINIYQ

-656 ETARAIKDAA
+656 ETAEAIKNTAKYA
-666 FKIGLAGGQ
+666 FAGDYI

>member
-1 MATELGQ
+1 MATELGK

-29 GDFDSA
+29 GDMDSA
-35 GQSLGTSLGSKI
+35 GTSLGKGLGSKI
-47 KKALIAAG
+47 KAAIIAAG
-55 IGKALKTAIFEG
+55 IGKVLKTAIFEG

-80 FKGSAGRVKQYA
+80 FKGSAGRVKKYA
-92 SQAFKTAGMSANEY
+92 AEAYRTAGMSGNEY

-128 AQLSNQAI
+128 AKLSNQAI

-147 SDISMITQTY
+147 TDLSMVTQTY

-195 KYDISNFSDVTQ
+195 KYDISSFSDVTQ
-207 AIHAIQTE
+207 AIHAIQTQ

-250 GRDVSKSMENLV
+250 GRDVSQSMENLV
-262 ASTGTFL
+262 TSTGTFL

-293 LFSQIGKSL
+293 MFSKIGNSL
-302 GANMPGLIS
+302 GASMPGLIS
-311 KGLSMITQFT
+311 KGLTMVTQFT
-321 ASLRNNAGKFISAG
+321 ASLRKNAGKFVSAG
-335 MDMLLKLA
+335 MEMLLKLA
-343 QGFARSMPVLIQ
+343 QGWANSMPVMIQ
-355 KIPQIVTN
+355 KIPQIITN
-363 IAGIINDNAPKVLAT
+363 IAGLINDNAPKIMAT
-378 GVKIII
+378 GGKIII
-384 TLAKGLIQAIPTLIA
+384 TLVKGLINAIPTLIA

-412 TAFSWLNLGGTII
+412 TAFNWMSLGSSMIS
-425 RGIVGALRGGVGALF
+425 GIAGALRSGIGSLF
-440 SAAQSLGTTI
+440 SAAQSLCVTI
-450 LNALANLPALLFNAG
+450 VNAFINLPTVLFNAG
-465 ATAIVRMIQGLRSA
+465 ATAIVHLIQGFRSA
-479 WGVLTGIGVQ
+479 WGVITSIGGRIV
-489 IISVIISGLASLGS
+489 VAVISGLVSLASRMWS
-503 RLWNKAKSAVSRMIS
+503 SAKSAASRMLS
-518 AFRSGGW
+518 AFRTVSW
-525 GSIGTHI
+525 GSVGTHI
-532 ISGII
+532 ISGIV
-537 RGIAGAAGRLFSAMK
+537 RGIAGAAGKLFSAMK
-552 NLASRALKSA
+552 NLASKALSGA
-562 KKALGIESP
+562 KKVLGINSP
-571 SKIFAAEVGHFIPS
+571 SRVFAAEVGRWIPA
-585 GIALGVER
+585 GIAVGVTK
-593 NEGVLT
+593 NSGMLSSVMDDT
-599 ASMKHAAG
+599 AKSM
-607 TMTDA
+607 TSS
-612 FNPNLVRTANSS
+612 FNPNLVRNAQIS
-624 WSQMNMYPAYKDA
+624 WSGATQNNAA
-637 FSGGVVQNINIYQ
+637 NQTGNVVQNINIYQ

-656 ETARAIKDAA
+656 ETAEAIKNTAKYA
-666 FKIGLAGGQ
+666 FAGDYI

>member
-1 MATELGQ
+1 MATELGK

-29 GDFDSA
+29 GDMDSA
-35 GQSLGTSLGSKI
+35 GTSLGKGLGSKI
-47 KKALIAAG
+47 KAAIIAAG
-55 IGKALKTAIFEG
+55 IGKVLKTAIFEG

-80 FKGSAGRVKQYA
+80 FKGSAGRVKKYA
-92 SQAFKTAGMSANEY
+92 AEAYRTAGMSGNEY

-128 AQLSNQAI
+128 AKLSNQAI

-147 SDISMITQTY
+147 TDLSMVTQTY

-195 KYDISNFSDVTQ
+195 KYDISSFSDVTQ
-207 AIHAIQTE
+207 AIHAIQTQ

-226 ASTISGSFNMMKA
+226 ASTISGSFNMMKSA
-239 SAKDFLGNLTL
+239 AKDFLGNLTL

-262 ASTGTFL
+262 TSTGTFL

-293 LFSQIGKSL
+293 MFSKIGNSL
-302 GANMPGLIS
+302 GASMPGLIS
-311 KGLSMITQFT
+311 KGLTMVTQFT
-321 ASLRNNAGKFISAG
+321 ASLRKNAGKFVSAG
-335 MDMLLKLA
+335 MEMLLKLA
-343 QGFARSMPVLIQ
+343 QGWANSMPVMIQ
-355 KIPQIVTN
+355 KIPQIITN
-363 IAGIINDNAPKVLAT
+363 IAGLINDNAPKIMAT
-378 GVKIII
+378 GGKIII
-384 TLAKGLIQAIPTLIA
+384 TLVKGLINAIPTLIA

-412 TAFSWLNLGGTII
+412 TAFNWMSLGSSMIS
-425 RGIVGALRGGVGALF
+425 GIAGALRSGIGSLF
-440 SAAQSLGTTI
+440 SAAQSLCVTI
-450 LNALANLPALLFNAG
+450 VNAFINLPTVLFNAG
-465 ATAIVRMIQGLRSA
+465 ATAIVHLIQGFRSA
-479 WGVLTGIGVQ
+479 WGVITSIGGRIV
-489 IISVIISGLASLGS
+489 VAVISGLVSLASRMWS
-503 RLWNKAKSAVSRMIS
+503 SAKSAASRMLS
-518 AFRSGGW
+518 AFRAVSW
-525 GSIGTHI
+525 GSVGTHI
-532 ISGII
+532 ISGIV
-537 RGIAGAAGRLFSAMK
+537 RGIAGAAGKLFSAMK
-552 NLASRALKSA
+552 NLASKALSAA
-562 KKALGIESP
+562 KKVLGINSP
-571 SKIFAAEVGHFIPS
+571 SRVFAAEVGRWIPA
-585 GIALGVER
+585 GIAVGVTK
-593 NEGVLT
+593 NSGMLSSVMDDT
-599 ASMKHAAG
+599 AKSM
-607 TMTDA
+607 TSS
-612 FNPNLVRTANSS
+612 FNPNLVRNAQIS
-624 WSQMNMYPAYKDA
+624 WSGATQNNAA
-637 FSGGVVQNINIYQ
+637 NQTGNVVQNINIYQ

-656 ETARAIKDAA
+656 ETAEAIKNTAKYA
-666 FKIGLAGGQ
+666 FAGDYI

>member
-1 MATELGQ
+1 MATELGK

-29 GDFDSA
+29 GDMDSA
-35 GQSLGTSLGSKI
+35 GTSLGKGLGSKI
-47 KKALIAAG
+47 KAAIIAAG
-55 IGKALKTAIFEG
+55 IGKVLKTAIFEG

-80 FKGSAGRVKQYA
+80 FKGSAGRVKKYA
-92 SQAFKTAGMSANEY
+92 AEAYRTAGMSGNEY

-128 AQLSNQAI
+128 AKLSNKAI

-147 SDISMITQTY
+147 TDLSMVTQTY

-195 KYDISNFSDVTQ
+195 KYDISSFSDVTQ
-207 AIHAIQTE
+207 AIHAIQTQ

-262 ASTGTFL
+262 TSTGTFL

-293 LFSQIGKSL
+293 MFSKIGNSL
-302 GANMPGLIS
+302 GASMPGLIS
-311 KGLSMITQFT
+311 KGLTMVTQFT
-321 ASLRNNAGKFISAG
+321 ASLRKNAGKFVSAG

-343 QGFARSMPVLIQ
+343 QGWANSMPVMIQ
-355 KIPQIVTN
+355 KIPQIITN
-363 IAGIINDNAPKVLAT
+363 IAGLINDNAPKIMIT
-378 GVKIII
+378 GGKIII
-384 TLAKGLIQAIPTLIA
+384 TLVKGLINAIPTLIA

-412 TAFSWLNLGGTII
+412 TAFNWMSLGSTMIS
-425 RGIVGALRGGVGALF
+425 GIAGALRSGIGSLF
-440 SAAQSLGTTI
+440 SAAQSLCATI
-450 LNALANLPALLFNAG
+450 VNAFINLPTVLFNAG
-465 ATAIVRMIQGLRSA
+465 ATAIVHLIQGFRSA
-479 WGVLTGIGVQ
+479 WGVITSIGGRIV
-489 IISVIISGLASLGS
+489 VAVISGLVSLASRMWS
-503 RLWNKAKSAVSRMIS
+503 SAKSAASRMLS
-518 AFRSGGW
+518 AFRAVSW
-525 GSIGTHI
+525 GSVGTHI
-532 ISGII
+532 ISGIV
-537 RGIAGAAGRLFSAMK
+537 RGIAGAAGKLFSAMK
-552 NLASRALKSA
+552 NLASKALSAA
-562 KKALGIESP
+562 KKVLGINSP
-571 SKIFAAEVGHFIPS
+571 SRVFAAEVGRWIPA
-585 GIALGVER
+585 GIAVGVTK
-593 NEGVLT
+593 NSGMLSSVMDDT
-599 ASMKHAAG
+599 AKSM
-607 TMTDA
+607 TSS
-612 FNPNLVRTANSS
+612 FNPNLVRNAQIS
-624 WSQMNMYPAYKDA
+624 WSGATQNNAA
-637 FSGGVVQNINIYQ
+637 NQTGNVVQNINIYQ

-656 ETARAIKDAA
+656 ETAEAIKNTAKYA
-666 FKIGLAGGQ
+666 FAGDYI

>member
-1 MATELGQ
+1 MATELGK

-29 GDFDSA
+29 GDMDSA
-35 GQSLGTSLGSKI
+35 GTSLGKGLGSKI
-47 KKALIAAG
+47 KAAIIAAG
-55 IGKALKTAIFEG
+55 IGKVLKTAIFEG

-80 FKGSAGRVKQYA
+80 FKGSAGRVKKYA
-92 SQAFKTAGMSANEY
+92 AEAYRTAGMSGNEY

-128 AQLSNQAI
+128 AKLSNQAI

-147 SDISMITQTY
+147 TDLSMVTQTY

-195 KYDISNFSDVTQ
+195 KYDISSFSDVTQ
-207 AIHAIQTE
+207 AIHAIQTQ

-262 ASTGTFL
+262 TSTGTFL

-293 LFSQIGKSL
+293 MFSKIGNSL
-302 GANMPGLIS
+302 GASMPGLIS
-311 KGLSMITQFT
+311 KGLTMVTQFT
-321 ASLRNNAGKFISAG
+321 ASLRKNAGKFVSAG
-335 MDMLLKLA
+335 MEMLLKLA
-343 QGFARSMPVLIQ
+343 QGWANSMPVMIQ
-355 KIPQIVTN
+355 KIPQIITN
-363 IAGIINDNAPKVLAT
+363 IAGLINDNAPKIMIT
-378 GVKIII
+378 GGKIII
-384 TLAKGLIQAIPTLIA
+384 TLVRGLINAIPTLIA

-412 TAFSWLNLGGTII
+412 TAFNWMSLGSSMIS
-425 RGIVGALRGGVGALF
+425 GIAGALRSGIGSLF
-440 SAAQSLGTTI
+440 SAAQSLCVTI
-450 LNALANLPALLFNAG
+450 VNAFINLPTVLFNAG
-465 ATAIVRMIQGLRSA
+465 ATAIVHLIQGFRSA
-479 WGVLTGIGVQ
+479 WGVITSIGGRIV
-489 IISVIISGLASLGS
+489 VAVISGLVSLASRMWS
-503 RLWNKAKSAVSRMIS
+503 SAKSAASRMFS
-518 AFRSGGW
+518 AFRAVSW
-525 GSIGTHI
+525 GSVGTHI

-537 RGIAGAAGRLFSAMK
+537 RGIAGAAGKLFSSMK
-552 NLASRALKSA
+552 NLASKALSAA
-562 KKALGIESP
+562 KKVLGINSP
-571 SKIFAAEVGHFIPS
+571 SRVFAAEVGRWIPA
-585 GIALGVER
+585 GIAVGVTK
-593 NEGVLT
+593 NSGMLSSVMDDT
-599 ASMKHAAG
+599 AKSM
-607 TMTDA
+607 TSS
-612 FNPNLVRTANSS
+612 FNPNLVRNAQIS
-624 WSQMNMYPAYKDA
+624 WSGATQNNAA
-637 FSGGVVQNINIYQ
+637 NQTGNVVQNINIYQ

-656 ETARAIKDAA
+656 ETAEAIKNTAKYA
-666 FKIGLAGGQ
+666 FAGDYI

>member
-1 MATELGQ
+1 MATELGK

-29 GDFDSA
+29 GDMDSA
-35 GQSLGTSLGSKI
+35 GTSLGKGLGSKI
-47 KKALIAAG
+47 KAAIIAAG
-55 IGKALKTAIFEG
+55 IGKVLKTAIFEG

-80 FKGSAGRVKQYA
+80 FKGSAGRVKKYA
-92 SQAFKTAGMSANEY
+92 AEAYRTAGMSGNEY

-122 GNTKKA
+122 GN
-128 AQLSNQAI
+128 
-136 TDMSDNANKMG
+136 ANKMG
-147 SDISMITQTY
+147 TDLSMVTQTY

-195 KYDISNFSDVTQ
+195 KYDISSFSDVTQ
-207 AIHAIQTE
+207 AIHAIQTQ

-262 ASTGTFL
+262 TSTGTFL

-293 LFSQIGKSL
+293 MFSKIGNSL
-302 GANMPGLIS
+302 GASMPGLIS
-311 KGLSMITQFT
+311 KGLTMVTQFT
-321 ASLRNNAGKFISAG
+321 ASLRKNAGKFVSAG

-343 QGFARSMPVLIQ
+343 QGWANSMPVMIQ
-355 KIPQIVTN
+355 KIPQIITN
-363 IAGIINDNAPKVLAT
+363 IAGLINDNAPKIMIT
-378 GVKIII
+378 GGKIII
-384 TLAKGLIQAIPTLIA
+384 TLVKGLINAIPTLIA

-412 TAFSWLNLGGTII
+412 TAFNWMSLGSTMIS
-425 RGIVGALRGGVGALF
+425 GIAGALRSGIGSLF
-440 SAAQSLGTTI
+440 SAAQSLCATI
-450 LNALANLPALLFNAG
+450 VNAFINLPTVLFNAG
-465 ATAIVRMIQGLRSA
+465 ATAIVHLIQGFRSA
-479 WGVLTGIGVQ
+479 WGVITSIGGRIV
-489 IISVIISGLASLGS
+489 VAVISGLVSLASRMWS
-503 RLWNKAKSAVSRMIS
+503 SAKSAASRMLS
-518 AFRSGGW
+518 AFRAVSW
-525 GSIGTHI
+525 GSVGTHI
-532 ISGII
+532 ISGIV
-537 RGIAGAAGRLFSAMK
+537 RGIAGAAGKLFSAMK
-552 NLASRALKSA
+552 NLASKALSAA
-562 KKALGIESP
+562 KKVLGINSP
-571 SKIFAAEVGHFIPS
+571 SRVFAAEVGRWIPA
-585 GIALGVER
+585 GIAVGVTK
-593 NEGVLT
+593 NSGMLSSVMDDT
-599 ASMKHAAG
+599 AKSM
-607 TMTDA
+607 TSS
-612 FNPNLVRTANSS
+612 FNPNLVRNAQIS
-624 WSQMNMYPAYKDA
+624 WSGATQNNAA
-637 FSGGVVQNINIYQ
+637 NQTGNVVQNINIYQ

-656 ETARAIKDAA
+656 ETAEAIKNTAKYA
-666 FKIGLAGGQ
+666 FAGDYI

>member
-1 MATELGQ
+1 MATELGK

-29 GDFDSA
+29 GDMDSA
-35 GQSLGTSLGSKI
+35 GTSLGKGLGSKI
-47 KKALIAAG
+47 KAAIIAAG
-55 IGKALKTAIFEG
+55 IGKVLKTAIFEG

-80 FKGSAGRVKQYA
+80 FKGSAGRVKKYA
-92 SQAFKTAGMSANEY
+92 AEAYRTAGMSGNEY

-128 AQLSNQAI
+128 AKLSNQAI

-147 SDISMITQTY
+147 TDLSMVTQTY

-195 KYDISNFSDVTQ
+195 KYDISSFSDVTQ
-207 AIHAIQTE
+207 AIHAIQTQ

-226 ASTISGSFNMMKA
+226 ASTISGSFNMMKSA
-239 SAKDFLGNLTL
+239 AKDFLGNLTL

-293 LFSQIGKSL
+293 MFSKIGNSL
-302 GANMPGLIS
+302 GASMPGLIS
-311 KGLSMITQFT
+311 KGLTMVTQFT
-321 ASLRNNAGKFISAG
+321 ASLRKNAGKFVSAG
-335 MDMLLKLA
+335 MEMLLKLA
-343 QGFARSMPVLIQ
+343 QGWANSMPVMIQ
-355 KIPQIVTN
+355 KIPQIITN
-363 IAGIINDNAPKVLAT
+363 IAGLINDNAPKIMVT
-378 GVKIII
+378 GGKIII
-384 TLAKGLIQAIPTLIA
+384 TLVKGLINAIPTLIA

-412 TAFSWLNLGGTII
+412 TAFNWMSLGSTMIS
-425 RGIVGALRGGVGALF
+425 GIAGALRSGIGSLF
-440 SAAQSLGTTI
+440 SAAQSLCVTI
-450 LNALANLPALLFNAG
+450 VNAFINLPTVLFNAG
-465 ATAIVRMIQGLRSA
+465 ATAIVHLIQGFRSA
-479 WGVLTGIGVQ
+479 WGVITSIGGRIV
-489 IISVIISGLASLGS
+489 VAVISGLVSLASRMWS
-503 RLWNKAKSAVSRMIS
+503 SAKSAASRMLS
-518 AFRSGGW
+518 AFRAVSW
-525 GSIGTHI
+525 GSVGTHI

-537 RGIAGAAGRLFSAMK
+537 RGIAGAAGKLFSSMK
-552 NLASRALKSA
+552 NLASKALSAA
-562 KKALGIESP
+562 KKVLGINSP
-571 SKIFAAEVGHFIPS
+571 SRVFAAEVGRWIPAGIAVGVTKNS
-585 GIALGVER
+585 GILSSVMDDTAKSM
-593 NEGVLT
+593 T
-599 ASMKHAAG
+599 AS
-607 TMTDA
+607 
-612 FNPNLVRTANSS
+612 FNPNLVRNAQIS
-624 WSQMNMYPAYKDA
+624 WSGATQNNAA
-637 FSGGVVQNINIYQ
+637 NQTGNVVQNINIYQ

-656 ETARAIKDAA
+656 ETAEAIKNTAKYA
-666 FKIGLAGGQ
+666 FAGDYI

>member
-1 MATELGQ
+1 MATELGK

-29 GDFDSA
+29 GDMDSA
-35 GQSLGTSLGSKI
+35 GTSLGKGLGSKI
-47 KKALIAAG
+47 KAAIIAAG
-55 IGKALKTAIFEG
+55 IGKVLKTAIFEG

-80 FKGSAGRVKQYA
+80 FKGSAGRVKKYA
-92 SQAFKTAGMSANEY
+92 AEAYRTAGMSGNEY

-128 AQLSNQAI
+128 AKLSNQAI

-147 SDISMITQTY
+147 TDLSMVTQTY

-195 KYDISNFSDVTQ
+195 KYDISSFSDVTQ
-207 AIHAIQTE
+207 AIHAIQTQ

-262 ASTGTFL
+262 TSTGTFL

-293 LFSQIGKSL
+293 MFSKIGNSL
-302 GANMPGLIS
+302 GASMPGLIS
-311 KGLSMITQFT
+311 KGLTMVTQFT
-321 ASLRNNAGKFISAG
+321 ASLRKNAGKFVSAG

-343 QGFARSMPVLIQ
+343 QGWANSMPVMIQ
-355 KIPQIVTN
+355 KIPQIITN
-363 IAGIINDNAPKVLAT
+363 IAGLINDNAPKIMIT
-378 GVKIII
+378 GGKIII
-384 TLAKGLIQAIPTLIA
+384 TLVKGLINAIPTLIA

-412 TAFSWLNLGGTII
+412 TAFNWMSLGSTMIS
-425 RGIVGALRGGVGALF
+425 GIAGALRSGIGSLF
-440 SAAQSLGTTI
+440 SAAQSLCVTI
-450 LNALANLPALLFNAG
+450 VNAFINLPTVLFNAG
-465 ATAIVRMIQGLRSA
+465 ATAIVHLIQGFRSA
-479 WGVLTGIGVQ
+479 WGVITSIGGRIV
-489 IISVIISGLASLGS
+489 VAVISGLVSLASRMWS
-503 RLWNKAKSAVSRMIS
+503 SAKSAASRMLS
-518 AFRSGGW
+518 AFRAVSW
-525 GSIGTHI
+525 GSVGTHI

-537 RGIAGAAGRLFSAMK
+537 RGIAGAAGKLFSSMK
-552 NLASRALKSA
+552 NLASKALSAA
-562 KKALGIESP
+562 KKVLGINSP
-571 SKIFAAEVGHFIPS
+571 SRVFAAEVGRWIPAGIAVGVTKNS
-585 GIALGVER
+585 GILSSVMDDTAKSM
-593 NEGVLT
+593 T
-599 ASMKHAAG
+599 AS
-607 TMTDA
+607 
-612 FNPNLVRTANSS
+612 FNPNLVRNAQIS
-624 WSQMNMYPAYKDA
+624 WSGATQNNAA
-637 FSGGVVQNINIYQ
+637 NQTGNVVQNINIYQ

-656 ETARAIKDAA
+656 ETAEAIKNTAKYA
-666 FKIGLAGGQ
+666 FAGDYI

>member
-1 MATELGQ
+1 MATELGK

-29 GDFDSA
+29 GDMDSA
-35 GQSLGTSLGSKI
+35 GTSLGKGLGSKI
-47 KKALIAAG
+47 KAAIIAAG
-55 IGKALKTAIFEG
+55 IGKVLKTAIFEG

-80 FKGSAGRVKQYA
+80 FKGSAGRVKKYA
-92 SQAFKTAGMSANEY
+92 AEAYRTAGMSGNEY

-128 AQLSNQAI
+128 AKLSNQAI

-147 SDISMITQTY
+147 TDLSMVTQTY

-195 KYDISNFSDVTQ
+195 KYDISSFSDVTQ
-207 AIHAIQTE
+207 AIHAIQTQ

-226 ASTISGSFNMMKA
+226 ASTISGSFNMMKSA
-239 SAKDFLGNLTL
+239 AKDFLGNLTL

-262 ASTGTFL
+262 TSTGTFL

-293 LFSQIGKSL
+293 MFSKIGNSL
-302 GANMPGLIS
+302 GASMPGLIS
-311 KGLSMITQFT
+311 KGLTMVTQFT
-321 ASLRNNAGKFISAG
+321 ASLRKNAGKFVSAG
-335 MDMLLKLA
+335 MEMLLKLA
-343 QGFARSMPVLIQ
+343 QGWANSMPVMIQ
-355 KIPQIVTN
+355 KIPQIITN
-363 IAGIINDNAPKVLAT
+363 IAGLINDNAPKIMVT
-378 GVKIII
+378 GGKIII
-384 TLAKGLIQAIPTLIA
+384 TLVKGLINAIPTLIA

-412 TAFSWLNLGGTII
+412 TAFNWMSLGSSMIS
-425 RGIVGALRGGVGALF
+425 GIAGALRSGIGSLF
-440 SAAQSLGTTI
+440 SAAQSLCVTI
-450 LNALANLPALLFNAG
+450 VNAFINLPTVLFNAG
-465 ATAIVRMIQGLRSA
+465 ATAIVHLIQGFRSA
-479 WGVLTGIGVQ
+479 WGVITSIGGRIV
-489 IISVIISGLASLGS
+489 VAVISGLVSLASRMWS
-503 RLWNKAKSAVSRMIS
+503 SAKSAASRMLS
-518 AFRSGGW
+518 AFRAVSW
-525 GSIGTHI
+525 GSVGTHI

-537 RGIAGAAGRLFSAMK
+537 RGIAGAAGKLFSSMK
-552 NLASRALKSA
+552 NLASKALSAA
-562 KKALGIESP
+562 KKVLGINSP
-571 SKIFAAEVGHFIPS
+571 SRVFAAEVGRWIPA
-585 GIALGVER
+585 GIAVGVTK
-593 NEGVLT
+593 NSGMLSSVMDDT
-599 ASMKHAAG
+599 AKSM
-607 TMTDA
+607 TSS
-612 FNPNLVRTANSS
+612 FNPNLVRNAQIS
-624 WSQMNMYPAYKDA
+624 WSGATQNNAA
-637 FSGGVVQNINIYQ
+637 NQTGNVVQNINIYQ

-656 ETARAIKDAA
+656 ETAEAIKNTAKYT
-666 FKIGLAGGQ
+666 FAGDYV